1 MVIGREYNYKKIF
14 LVLAFFF
21 LFLFSLGFL
30 GHSVFAVDPPVN
42 QNPGGT
48 HDGGS
53 GYPVDGCAID
63 ICYTIHQPYAGV
75 SWVYYDFDEMGIP
88 VNQRDRIPY
97 SKFINPQNT
106 SEYPTGNKPL
116 PTRKGDNAVTGCAS
130 RGSKGVFIFGYN
142 RYYRKTKKP
151 TGGMAMPLTFS
162 MYYSEPD
169 PKVYNYEDLGNHRVS
184 REKAKDNYT
193 GKVYTGVDDP
203 QRLADWNRGDFSW
216 FCAWPPTGIVDPPQ
230 PPSITS
236 NITCSQL
243 SGNFGAYYKGNTS
256 ADTGVVNHSYS
267 GTLGHNSWQK
277 NFQGKNYVFAKPG
290 DRVQFYETFCFPIQ
304 QVGIQTGSSHVS
316 SADPPGESNFQIFAQ
331 KNGSENNQY
340 LFGDSPVHDGNY
352 HTIGRGNKRPF
363 SGNGIESSDYGFTA
377 YSPTQNASS
386 EYGCQTNYYRM
397 YAPKLTVGYQIP
409 GFIDYQ
415 HGCNSA
421 DKTGSTTEVGTV
433 ISQGIRYDNLRAWY
447 NNYTVWTGKSDK
459 SGKPAQNAN
468 HYNYGSYESASD
480 ANSRNSMWGYQGSE
494 EIAIPIYKKGSSY
507 CVSWRPD
514 GGCKRYKRDR
524 ILDHY
529 DYEYKRT
536 YPDSHVG
543 TTTQN
548 LGQTEK
554 KSSVY
559 TPYNFNTSIHSYI
572 ESSSGGVGFLGARIS
587 IGANY
592 GVAPRANELVSK
604 TPYATHTREDQTV
617 KVYEMI
623 VDENYPE
630 SKLQEQTVANGNI
643 CRGSG
648 IERCKL
654 VDTVTGRI
662 NSVGKYTGEFL
673 NTDTYDRTIPDDLP
687 GGGLGKKY
695 CTRSVIWPA
704 ASHDSDSNT
713 VENNMSGSAMNG
725 GNNLHHVSAASCVT
739 LAKKPNFQVLGG
751 GFYTNGT
758 IKTSL
763 SEKAV
768 GGGLGAYPSAETR
781 SFGSWD
787 EFGVLAAGKVLGFGS
802 GAAMG
807 YEEGYNFNLP
817 RGGIMNAYYTFIGP
831 TGPNSVVSGISNIS
845 HMTIANDKN
854 GPGNSGISRIGSA
867 VLARLKA
874 RFRDTIIR
882 NSSNT
887 ITSLTSNE
895 TSAKNYLGLSQLY
908 HQGDISLSAMNS
920 TANFYQFDRGG
931 NLIARSNTTGQKL
944 MNTLAMFVDGTLTID
959 RNINIAHETYNAV
972 DDFPQVLIFA
982 KKINITSNVTNIDAW
997 LILDEDYGDN
1007 QIDTCSDNHYP
1018 NALSCSETLTITG
1031 PVFARKL
1038 ILNRTAGSHTGGGR
1052 AGAHPLQTGP
1062 TGTYYAEGSIHP
1074 AEVFTLRA
1082 DAYFW
1087 AYRQSLSGGQA
1098 YMVYSR
1104 EIAPRY

>member
-1 MVIGREYNYKKIF
+1 MRAEKI
-14 LVLAFFF
+14 
-21 LFLFSLGFL
+21 LGFKTIYRKIL
-30 GHSVFAVDPPVN
+30 FFVIIILFTLFFGVNLNQNVFAVDPPKPP
-42 QNPGGT
+42 QTGK

-53 GYPVDGCAID
+53 GHPVEGCSKS
-63 ICYTIHQPYAGV
+63 ICYTVHQDYSGV
-75 SWVYYDFDEMGIP
+75 TWIYYDFAAMGIP
-88 VNQRDRIPY
+88 ENKRDRIPY
-97 SKFINPQNT
+97 STFANT
-106 SEYPTGNKPL
+106 PAAGYPKGNQVL
-116 PTRKGDNAVTGCAS
+116 PTAKGDNAVTGCGRQS
-130 RGSKGVFIFGYN
+130 GVFIFGYN
-142 RYYRKTKKP
+142 RYYRKTLQP
-151 TGGMAMPLTFS
+151 TGGVAIPLSYSVYLAETEPKIEQT
-162 MYYSEPD
+162 MYGGGSRIKIEEAKNEYTGAKYLGYPD
-169 PKVYNYEDLGNHRVS
+169 P
-184 REKAKDNYT
+184 EK
-193 GKVYTGVDDP
+193 
-203 QRLADWNRGDFSW
+203 LADWNRGNFSW
-216 FCAWPPTGIVDPPQ
+216 FCAWPIKQEQKDNNPQ
-230 PPSITS
+230 PPAATAQT
-236 NITCSQL
+236 TCSQL

-316 SADPPGESNFQIFAQ
+316 SADPPDQSNFQIFAQ

-363 SGNGIESSDYGFTA
+363 SGNGLETSDYGFTA

-447 NNYTVWTGKSDK
+447 NEYTTW
-459 SGKPAQNAN
+459 SGRDGAENVHHHSYNSFDSAGDARSGGASWGSQGNSSYVVKVKVGSYCNSRLPNG
-468 HYNYGSYESASD
+468 HCEDWEHRYNYVTH
-480 ANSRNSMWGYQGSE
+480 W
-494 EIAIPIYKKGSSY
+494 KK
-507 CVSWRPD
+507 
-514 GGCKRYKRDR
+514 
-524 ILDHY
+524 
-529 DYEYKRT
+529 E

-604 TPYATHTREDQTV
+604 TPYATHTRDDQTV

-648 IERCKL
+648 IERCEL
-654 VDTVTGRI
+654 VDTVKGTINAAGKFTGD
-662 NSVGKYTGEFL
+662 FL

-713 VENNMSGSAMNG
+713 VANNMSGSAMSG

-758 IKTSL
+758 IKAAL

-908 HQGDISLSAMNS
+908 HQGDTSLSAMNS

-931 NLIARSNTTGQKL
+931 NLIARSNTTGEKL
-944 MNTLAMFVDGTLTID
+944 MNTLAMYVDGTLTID

-997 LILDEDYGDN
+997 IILDEDYGDN

-1018 NALSCSETLTITG
+1018 NTLSCNETLTITG

-1052 AGAHPLQTGP
+1052 TGAHPLQTGP

>member
-1 MVIGREYNYKKIF
+1 MGGKIIKHTKLLIVLFGVILSSYFISQKNAYSHDVTHGNDAGALGKCKI
-14 LVLAFFF
+14 
-21 LFLFSLGFL
+21 
-30 GHSVFAVDPPVN
+30 
-42 QNPGGT
+42 GGT
-48 HDGGS
+48 
-53 GYPVDGCAID
+53 
-63 ICYTIHQPYAGV
+63 CYTKRNAQYSGLA
-75 SWVYYDFDEMGIP
+75 WFYYDFEANDVSNEKRDTFTFRDLLNNRKPGFP
-88 VNQRDRIPY
+88 V
-97 SKFINPQNT
+97 
-106 SEYPTGNKPL
+106 
-116 PTRKGDNAVTGCAS
+116 DNALMPGVNPNTRMSCKNS
-130 RGSKGVFIFGYN
+130 RGVFVFGYVL
-142 RYYRKTKKP
+142 YQKTGKGYRS
-151 TGGMAMPLTFS
+151 TGGIMFPQKFS
-162 MYYSEPD
+162 ELFNGGYEHQGTPIDGIVDSVRAQSD
-169 PKVYNYEDLGNHRVS
+169 YNGSTYNQFSAEYEAQWQTHDI
-184 REKAKDNYT
+184 
-193 GKVYTGVDDP
+193 
-203 QRLADWNRGDFSW
+203 SW
-216 FCAWPPTGIVDPPQ
+216 FCSRQTTPPPP

-236 NITCSQL
+236 PPANMTCSQIP
-243 SGNFGAYYKGNTS
+243 GTFGAYYKGNTS

-316 SADPPGESNFQIFAQ
+316 SADPPDQSNFQIFSQ

-352 HTIGRGNKRPF
+352 HSIGRGNKHPF
-363 SGNGIESSDYGFTA
+363 SGNGLEISDYGFTA

-386 EYGCQTNYYRM
+386 TYTCETNYYRM

-409 GFIDYQ
+409 GFTDYQ
-415 HGCNSA
+415 YGCNSA

-447 NNYTVWTGKSDK
+447 NEYTTW
-459 SGKPAQNAN
+459 SGKDGAENVHHHSYNSFDSAGDARSNGASWGSQGNSTYQVRVKVGRYCASSSSN
-468 HYNYGSYESASD
+468 GHCSDWESIYNYVTH
-480 ANSRNSMWGYQGSE
+480 W
-494 EIAIPIYKKGSSY
+494 KK
-507 CVSWRPD
+507 
-514 GGCKRYKRDR
+514 
-524 ILDHY
+524 
-529 DYEYKRT
+529 E
-536 YPDSHVG
+536 YPDSHVS

-572 ESSSGGVGFLGARIS
+572 ESSEGGVGFLGAKIN

-592 GVAPRANELVSK
+592 GATPRANELISK
-604 TPYATHTREDQTV
+604 TPYATHTRDDQTV

-630 SKLQEQTVANGNI
+630 SKLQEQIINNGNI
-643 CRGSG
+643 CHGSG
-648 IERCKL
+648 IDRCKL
-654 VDTVTGRI
+654 VDTVIGRI
-662 NSVGKYTGEFL
+662 NSAGKYTGEFL
-673 NTDTYDRTIPDDLP
+673 NTDTYERTIPDDLP

-704 ASHDSDSNT
+704 ASHDSDNNT
-713 VENNMSGSAMNG
+713 AENNMSGSAMNG

-739 LAKKPNFQVLGG
+739 IAKKPNFQILGG
-751 GFYTNGT
+751 GIYTNGS
-758 IKTSL
+758 IITSV
-763 SEKAV
+763 SDKAV
-768 GGGLGAYPSAETR
+768 GGGLGAYPSAATKL
-781 SFGSWD
+781 FGSWT
-787 EFGVLAAGKVLGFGS
+787 EYSALAAGKVNGFGT
-802 GAAMG
+802 GAIQG
-807 YEEGYNFNLP
+807 YEENYNFNLP
-817 RGGIMNAYYTFIGP
+817 NGGADSASNQVALSPLT
-831 TGPNSVVSGISNIS
+831 ISND
-845 HMTIANDKN
+845 NK
-854 GPGNSGISRIGSA
+854 SGESNITRIGSA

-874 RFRDTIIR
+874 RFRDTIAR

-887 ITSLTSNE
+887 IYSLTPDK

-920 TANFYQFDRGG
+920 TANFYQFDHGG
-931 NLIARSNTTGQKL
+931 NLVARSNTTGEKL

-982 KKINITSNVTNIDAW
+982 KKINITSNVTNVDAW

-1018 NALSCSETLTITG
+1018 NALSCNETLTITG

-1038 ILNRTAGSHTGGGR
+1038 VLNRTAGSHTGGGR
-1052 AGAHPLQTGP
+1052 SGAHPLQTGP

>member
-1 MVIGREYNYKKIF
+1 MVIGNRCNYKKIF

-30 GHSVFAVDPPVN
+30 GNSVFAVDPPVN

-53 GYPVDGCAID
+53 GHPVDGCAID
-63 ICYTIHQPYAGV
+63 ICYTIHQPYSGV
-75 SWVYYDFDEMGIP
+75 SWVYYDFDKMGIP
-88 VNQRDRIPY
+88 ENQRDRIPY

-116 PTRKGDNAVTGCAS
+116 PTRKGDNAVTGCGS
-130 RGSKGVFIFGYN
+130 RGSKGVYIFGYN
-142 RYYRKTKKP
+142 RYYRKTKTP
-151 TGGMAMPLTFS
+151 TGGMAIPLS
-162 MYYSEPD
+162 YSVYLSETEPRFPGD
-169 PKVYNYEDLGNHRVS
+169 DNLGKSRVS
-184 REKAKDNYT
+184 DLEARNNYT
-193 GKVYTGVDDP
+193 GKIYNNEDDP

-230 PPSITS
+230 SPSITS

-304 QVGIQTGSSHVS
+304 QVGIQTGSPHVS

-363 SGNGIESSDYGFTA
+363 SGNGLETSDYGFTA

-447 NNYTVWTGKSDK
+447 NEYTTWSGRDDAENVHHHSYNSFDSAGDARGGGASWGSQGNSTYEVKVPTG
-459 SGKPAQNAN
+459 
-468 HYNYGSYESASD
+468 
-480 ANSRNSMWGYQGSE
+480 R
-494 EIAIPIYKKGSSY
+494 SY
-507 CVSWRPD
+507 CVHESER
-514 GGCKRYKRDR
+514 GCLRRKK
-524 ILDHY
+524 
-529 DYEYKRT
+529 EYIYVTHWKKE

-572 ESSSGGVGFLGARIS
+572 ESSQGGVGFLGARIS

-630 SKLQEQTVANGNI
+630 SKLQEQTIPNGNI

-662 NSVGKYTGEFL
+662 NSAGKYTGEFL

-704 ASHDSDSNT
+704 SSHDSDSNT
-713 VENNMSGSAMNG
+713 VANNMSGSAMNG

-781 SFGSWD
+781 SYGSWD

-908 HQGDISLSAMNS
+908 HQGDTSLSAMNS

-931 NLIARSNTTGQKL
+931 NLIARSNTTGEKL
-944 MNTLAMFVDGTLTID
+944 MNTLAMYVDGTLTID

-1018 NALSCSETLTITG
+1018 NALSCNETLTITG

-1052 AGAHPLQTGP
+1052 AGTHPLQTGP

>member
-1 MVIGREYNYKKIF
+1 MIKHTKLLIILFGIVLSSYFILQKNVFSHEVTHGNDAGALGKCKI
-14 LVLAFFF
+14 
-21 LFLFSLGFL
+21 
-30 GHSVFAVDPPVN
+30 
-42 QNPGGT
+42 GGT
-48 HDGGS
+48 
-53 GYPVDGCAID
+53 
-63 ICYTIHQPYAGV
+63 CYTKRNGQYSGLA
-75 SWVYYDFDEMGIP
+75 WFYYDFEANDVSNEKRDTFTFRDLLNNRKPGFP
-88 VNQRDRIPY
+88 VDNSLMPGV
-97 SKFINPQNT
+97 NPNT
-106 SEYPTGNKPL
+106 KMSCKN
-116 PTRKGDNAVTGCAS
+116 S
-130 RGSKGVFIFGYN
+130 RGVYVFGYALYQKTN
-142 RYYRKTKKP
+142 KGYRT
-151 TGGMAMPLTFS
+151 TGGIMFPQKFS
-162 MYYSEPD
+162 ELFNGGVEHKGFMDGLVETSKAQSD
-169 PKVYNYEDLGNHRVS
+169 YNGSAYGQFSAEYEAQWQTHDV
-184 REKAKDNYT
+184 
-193 GKVYTGVDDP
+193 
-203 QRLADWNRGDFSW
+203 SW
-216 FCAWPPTGIVDPPQ
+216 FCSRQTIDPNPIKPKDDSDKTKPP
-230 PPSITS
+230 ITAQT
-236 NITCSQL
+236 TCSQL

-363 SGNGIESSDYGFTA
+363 SGNGLETSDYGFTA

-447 NNYTVWTGKSDK
+447 NEYTTW
-459 SGKPAQNAN
+459 SGRDGAENV
-468 HYNYGSYESASD
+468 HHHSYNSFDSAGDVRGGGASWGSQGNSSYVQKIKVGSHC
-480 ANSRNSMWGYQGSE
+480 NSRLPNGHCEDWE
-494 EIAIPIYKKGSSY
+494 H
-507 CVSWRPD
+507 
-514 GGCKRYKRDR
+514 RYKYVT
-524 ILDHY
+524 HWKK
-529 DYEYKRT
+529 E

-604 TPYATHTREDQTV
+604 TPYATHTRDDQTV

-630 SKLQEQTVANGNI
+630 SKLQEQTIANGNI

-713 VENNMSGSAMNG
+713 VANNMSGSAMSG

-758 IKTSL
+758 IKAAL

-887 ITSLTSNE
+887 ITSLTSNK

-908 HQGDISLSAMNS
+908 HQGDTSLSAMNS

-931 NLIARSNTTGQKL
+931 NLIARSNTTGEKL

-1018 NALSCSETLTITG
+1018 NALSCNETLTITG

>member
-1 MVIGREYNYKKIF
+1 MGGKIIKTVRSTTVIIGFIF
-14 LVLAFFF
+14 LSL
-21 LFLFSLGFL
+21 LFINP
-30 GHSVFAVDPPVN
+30 SVYGEGGKHEVTHGNDAGALKKCKA
-42 QNPGGT
+42 GGT
-48 HDGGS
+48 
-53 GYPVDGCAID
+53 
-63 ICYTIHQPYAGV
+63 CYTKRNGEYSGLA
-75 SWVYYDFDEMGIP
+75 WFYYDFEANGVSDEKRDTFTFRDLLNNRKPGFPVDNSLMPGVNPNIRMSCKNSRGVYVFGYPLYQKTGNGYRSTGGIMFP
-88 VNQRDRIPY
+88 QKYSELFNGGVYHSGRIPIDGLVSDDTAHMDY
-97 SKFINPQNT
+97 NGT
-106 SEYPTGNKPL
+106 SVGLPSAEYEAQWQTH
-116 PTRKGDNAVTGCAS
+116 DV
-130 RGSKGVFIFGYN
+130 
-142 RYYRKTKKP
+142 
-151 TGGMAMPLTFS
+151 
-162 MYYSEPD
+162 
-169 PKVYNYEDLGNHRVS
+169 
-184 REKAKDNYT
+184 
-193 GKVYTGVDDP
+193 
-203 QRLADWNRGDFSW
+203 SW
-216 FCAWPPTGIVDPPQ
+216 FCSRQTTPPPP

-236 NITCSQL
+236 PPANMTCSQIP
-243 SGNFGAYYKGNTS
+243 GTFGAYYKGNTS

-331 KNGSENNQY
+331 KNGLDNNQY

-352 HTIGRGNKRPF
+352 HSIGRGNKRPF
-363 SGNGIESSDYGFTA
+363 SGNGLETSDYGFTA

-397 YAPKLTVGYQIP
+397 YAPKLTIGYQIP

-447 NNYTVWTGKSDK
+447 NEYTTW
-459 SGKPAQNAN
+459 SGRDGAENVHHHSYNSFDSAGDARGSGASWGSQGNSSYTQRIKVGSYCNSRLPNG
-468 HYNYGSYESASD
+468 HCEDWEHRYNYVTH
-480 ANSRNSMWGYQGSE
+480 W
-494 EIAIPIYKKGSSY
+494 KK
-507 CVSWRPD
+507 
-514 GGCKRYKRDR
+514 
-524 ILDHY
+524 
-529 DYEYKRT
+529 E

-572 ESSSGGVGFLGARIS
+572 ESSEGGVGFLGARIS

-604 TPYATHTREDQTV
+604 TPYATHTRDDQTV

-751 GFYTNGT
+751 GFYTNGA
-758 IKTSL
+758 IKTAL

-802 GAAMG
+802 GAALG
-807 YEEGYNFNLP
+807 YEENYNFNLP
-817 RGGIMNAYYTFIGP
+817 PGGIMNAYYTFIGP
-831 TGPNSVVSGISNIS
+831 TGPNSVVSGINNIS
-845 HMTIANDKN
+845 PLTIANSKN
-854 GPGNSGISRIGSA
+854 TPGESGISRIGSA

-908 HQGDISLSAMNS
+908 HQGDTSLSAMNS

-931 NLIARSNTTGQKL
+931 NLIARSNTTGEKL

-1018 NALSCSETLTITG
+1018 NALSCNETLTITG

-1052 AGAHPLQTGP
+1052 AGTHPLQTGP

>member
-1 MVIGREYNYKKIF
+1 MGGKIIKHTKLLIVLFGVILSSYFISQKNTYSHDVTYGNDAGALGKCKI
-14 LVLAFFF
+14 
-21 LFLFSLGFL
+21 
-30 GHSVFAVDPPVN
+30 
-42 QNPGGT
+42 GGT
-48 HDGGS
+48 
-53 GYPVDGCAID
+53 
-63 ICYTIHQPYAGV
+63 CYTKRNAQYSGLA
-75 SWVYYDFDEMGIP
+75 WFYYDFEANDVSNEKRDTFTFRDLLNNRKPGFPVDNALMPGVNPNTRMSCKNSRGVFVFGYVLYQKTGKGYRSTGGIMFP
-88 VNQRDRIPY
+88 QKFSELLNGGYEHQGTPIDGIVDSVRAQRDY
-97 SKFINPQNT
+97 NGSAYNQF
-106 SEYPTGNKPL
+106 SAEYEAQWQGH
-116 PTRKGDNAVTGCAS
+116 D
-130 RGSKGVFIFGYN
+130 I
-142 RYYRKTKKP
+142 
-151 TGGMAMPLTFS
+151 
-162 MYYSEPD
+162 
-169 PKVYNYEDLGNHRVS
+169 
-184 REKAKDNYT
+184 
-193 GKVYTGVDDP
+193 
-203 QRLADWNRGDFSW
+203 SW
-216 FCAWPPTGIVDPPQ
+216 FCSRQTTPPPP

-236 NITCSQL
+236 PPANMTCSQIP
-243 SGNFGAYYKGNTS
+243 GTFGAYYKGNTS

-331 KNGSENNQY
+331 KDGSDNNQY

-352 HTIGRGNKRPF
+352 HTIGRGNKHPF
-363 SGNGIESSDYGFTA
+363 SGNGLEISDYGFTA

-386 EYGCQTNYYRM
+386 TYACETNYYRI

-409 GFIDYQ
+409 GFTDYQ
-415 HGCNSA
+415 YGCNSA

-433 ISQGIRYDNLRAWY
+433 ISQGIRYNDLRAWY
-447 NNYTVWTGKSDK
+447 NEYTNWTGETDSA
-459 SGKPAQNAN
+459 GRPAENADR
-468 HYNYGSYESASD
+468 YKF
-480 ANSRNSMWGYQGSE
+480 NSFDEAYDINDEDTMWGSQSRKKTAHRVKVGTEEYGGSCDSNGRCTGVRTR
-494 EIAIPIYKKGSSY
+494 PIYEIKYTYS
-507 CVSWRPD
+507 R
-514 GGCKRYKRDR
+514 
-524 ILDHY
+524 L
-529 DYEYKRT
+529 
-536 YPDSHVG
+536 YPDSMVN
-543 TTTQN
+543 TTSQGEN
-548 LGQTEK
+548 NIIEK

-572 ESSSGGVGFLGARIS
+572 ESSEGGVGFLGARIN

-592 GVAPRANELVSK
+592 GATPRANELISK

-630 SKLQEQTVANGNI
+630 SKLQEQTIANGNI
-643 CRGSG
+643 CHGSG
-648 IERCKL
+648 IDRCKL

-662 NSVGKYTGEFL
+662 NSAGKYTGEFL
-673 NTDTYDRTIPDDLP
+673 NTDTYERTIPDDLP

-704 ASHDSDSNT
+704 SSHDSDSNT

-739 LAKKPNFQVLGG
+739 IAKKPNFQILGG
-751 GFYTNGT
+751 GIYTNGS
-758 IKTSL
+758 IITSV
-763 SEKAV
+763 SNKAV
-768 GGGLGAYPSAETR
+768 GGGLGAYPSAATKL
-781 SFGSWD
+781 FGSWT
-787 EFGVLAAGKVLGFGS
+787 EFSALAAGKVNGFGT
-802 GAAMG
+802 GATQG
-807 YEEGYNFNLP
+807 YEENYNFNLP
-817 RGGIMNAYYTFIGP
+817 NGGADSASDQIALSPLT
-831 TGPNSVVSGISNIS
+831 ISND
-845 HMTIANDKN
+845 NK
-854 GPGNSGISRIGSA
+854 SGESNITRIGSA

-874 RFRDTIIR
+874 RFRDTIAR

-887 ITSLTSNE
+887 IYSLTSDQ

-908 HQGDISLSAMNS
+908 HQGDTSLSAMNS
-920 TANFYQFDRGG
+920 TANFYQFDHAG
-931 NLIARSNTTGQKL
+931 NLIARSNTTGEKL

-959 RNINIAHETYNAV
+959 RNINIAQETYNAV

-1018 NALSCSETLTITG
+1018 NALSCNETLTITG

-1038 ILNRTAGSHTGGGR
+1038 VLNRTAGSHTGGGR

>member
-1 MVIGREYNYKKIF
+1 MGGKIIKTVRFTTVIIGFIF
-14 LVLAFFF
+14 LSLLSIDSSVYGNGGKHEVTHGNDAGVLKKCK
-21 LFLFSLGFL
+21 
-30 GHSVFAVDPPVN
+30 V
-42 QNPGGT
+42 GGT
-48 HDGGS
+48 
-53 GYPVDGCAID
+53 
-63 ICYTIHQPYAGV
+63 CYTKRNGEYSGLA
-75 SWVYYDFDEMGIP
+75 WFYYDFEANDVSNEKRDTFTFRDLLNNRKPGFP
-88 VNQRDRIPY
+88 VDNALMPGV
-97 SKFINPQNT
+97 NPNT
-106 SEYPTGNKPL
+106 RMSCKNSRGVFVFGYPLYQKTGN
-116 PTRKGDNAVTGCAS
+116 
-130 RGSKGVFIFGYN
+130 GY
-142 RYYRKTKKP
+142 RS
-151 TGGMAMPLTFS
+151 TGGIMFPQK
-162 MYYSEPD
+162 YSELFSGG
-169 PKVYNYEDLGNHRVS
+169 VYHNGTPINGLKSDETAHLDYNGTSAGLPSAEYEAQWQTHDV
-184 REKAKDNYT
+184 
-193 GKVYTGVDDP
+193 
-203 QRLADWNRGDFSW
+203 SW
-216 FCAWPPTGIVDPPQ
+216 FCSRQTTPPPP

-236 NITCSQL
+236 PPANMTCSQIP
-243 SGNFGAYYKGNTS
+243 GTFGAYYKGNTS

-363 SGNGIESSDYGFTA
+363 SGNGLETSDYGFTA

-386 EYGCQTNYYRM
+386 QYACETNYYRI

-409 GFIDYQ
+409 GFTDYQ
-415 HGCNSA
+415 YGCNSA

-447 NNYTVWTGKSDK
+447 NDYTIWTGKSDK

-468 HYNYGSYESASD
+468 HYNYSSYESASD

-494 EIAIPIYKKGSSY
+494 EIAIPIYVRGQSY
-507 CVSWRPD
+507 CTSWRPD
-514 GGCKRYKRDR
+514 GSCRRSKSEK

-572 ESSSGGVGFLGARIS
+572 ESSEGGVGFLGARIN

-592 GVAPRANELVSK
+592 GATPRANELISK

-617 KVYEMI
+617 KVYEII

-630 SKLQEQTVANGNI
+630 SRLQEQTVANGNI
-643 CRGSG
+643 CHGSG
-648 IERCKL
+648 IDRCKL

-662 NSVGKYTGEFL
+662 NSAGKYTGEFL
-673 NTDTYDRTIPDDLP
+673 NTDTYERTIPDDLP

-704 ASHDSDSNT
+704 SSHDSDSNT

-739 LAKKPNFQVLGG
+739 IAKKPNFQILGG
-751 GFYTNGT
+751 GIYTNGS
-758 IKTSL
+758 IITSV
-763 SEKAV
+763 SNKAV
-768 GGGLGAYPSAETR
+768 SGGLGAYPSAATKL
-781 SFGSWD
+781 FGSWT
-787 EFGVLAAGKVLGFGS
+787 EFSALAAGKVNGFGT
-802 GAAMG
+802 GAIQG
-807 YEEGYNFNLP
+807 YEENYNFNLP
-817 RGGIMNAYYTFIGP
+817 NGGADSASNQIALSPLT
-831 TGPNSVVSGISNIS
+831 ISND
-845 HMTIANDKN
+845 NK
-854 GPGNSGISRIGSA
+854 SGESNITRIGSA

-874 RFRDTIIR
+874 RFRDTIAR

-887 ITSLTSNE
+887 IYSLTSDQ

-908 HQGDISLSAMNS
+908 HQGDTSLSAMNS
-920 TANFYQFDRGG
+920 TANFYQFDHAG
-931 NLIARSNTTGQKL
+931 NLIARSNTTGEKL
-944 MNTLAMFVDGTLTID
+944 MNTLAMFVDGALTID
-959 RNINIAHETYNAV
+959 RNINIAQETYNAV

-1018 NALSCSETLTITG
+1018 NALSCNETLTITG

-1038 ILNRTAGSHTGGGR
+1038 VLNRTAGSHTGGGR

>member
-1 MVIGREYNYKKIF
+1 MKAKKF
-14 LVLAFFF
+14 LGIKSIYQKI
-21 LFLFSLGFL
+21 LFSVIITLVALIFGMHF
-30 GHSVFAVDPPVN
+30 SQNIFATNPP
-42 QNPGGT
+42 NPPQTGK

-53 GYPVDGCAID
+53 GHPVEGCSKS
-63 ICYTIHQPYAGV
+63 ICYTVHQDYSGV
-75 SWVYYDFDEMGIP
+75 TWIYYDFAAMGIP
-88 VNQRDRIPY
+88 ENKRDRIPY
-97 SKFINPQNT
+97 SVFANT
-106 SEYPTGNKPL
+106 PAAGYPKGNQVL
-116 PTRKGDNAVTGCAS
+116 PTAKGDNAVTGCG
-130 RGSKGVFIFGYN
+130 RQPGVFIFGYN
-142 RYYRKTKKP
+142 RYYRKTLQP
-151 TGGMAMPLTFS
+151 TGGVAIPLTYS
-162 MYYSEPD
+162 VYLSESEPKMVKD
-169 PKVYNYEDLGNHRVS
+169 MGGGGS
-184 REKAKDNYT
+184 RLNIKSAEMEYT
-193 GKVYTGVDDP
+193 GEKYMGYPDP
-203 QRLADWNRGDFSW
+203 EKLADWNRGNFSW
-216 FCAWPPTGIVDPPQ
+216 FCAWQTIPPNYNNNNNNGNNQSTAQ
-230 PPSITS
+230 T
-236 NITCSQL
+236 TCSQIP
-243 SGNFGAYYKGNTS
+243 GTFGAYYKGNTS

-304 QVGIQTGSSHVS
+304 QVGIQTGSTHVS

-331 KNGSENNQY
+331 KNGSDNNQY

-363 SGNGIESSDYGFTA
+363 SGNGLETSDYGFTA

-386 EYGCQTNYYRM
+386 EYGCQINYYRM

-447 NNYTVWTGKSDK
+447 NEYTTW
-459 SGKPAQNAN
+459 SGRDGAENV
-468 HYNYGSYESASD
+468 HHHSYNSFDSAGDARGGGASWGSQGNSSYVQKIKIGSHC
-480 ANSRNSMWGYQGSE
+480 NSRLPNGHCEDWE
-494 EIAIPIYKKGSSY
+494 H
-507 CVSWRPD
+507 
-514 GGCKRYKRDR
+514 RYKYVT
-524 ILDHY
+524 HWKK
-529 DYEYKRT
+529 E

-572 ESSSGGVGFLGARIS
+572 ESSEGGVGFLGARIS

-758 IKTSL
+758 IKAAL

-908 HQGDISLSAMNS
+908 HQGDTSLSAMNS

-931 NLIARSNTTGQKL
+931 NLIARSNTTGEKL
-944 MNTLAMFVDGTLTID
+944 MNTLAMYVDGTLTID

-997 LILDEDYGDN
+997 IILDEDYGDN

-1018 NALSCSETLTITG
+1018 NALSCNETLTITG

-1052 AGAHPLQTGP
+1052 TGAHPLQTGP

>member
-1 MVIGREYNYKKIF
+1 MGGKIIKTVRNTAVIIGFIF
-14 LVLAFFF
+14 L
-21 LFLFSLGFL
+21 SLL
-30 GHSVFAVDPPVN
+30 SINSSVYGNGGKHEVTHGNDAGALKKCKA
-42 QNPGGT
+42 GGT
-48 HDGGS
+48 
-53 GYPVDGCAID
+53 
-63 ICYTIHQPYAGV
+63 CYTKRNGEYSGLA
-75 SWVYYDFDEMGIP
+75 WFYYDFEANGVSDEKRDTFTFRDILNNRKPGFP
-88 VNQRDRIPY
+88 VDNSLMPGV
-97 SKFINPQNT
+97 NPNT
-106 SEYPTGNKPL
+106 RMSCKN
-116 PTRKGDNAVTGCAS
+116 S
-130 RGSKGVFIFGYN
+130 RGVFIFGYPLYQKTGN
-142 RYYRKTKKP
+142 GYRS
-151 TGGMAMPLTFS
+151 TGGIMFPQK
-162 MYYSEPD
+162 YSELFSGG
-169 PKVYNYEDLGNHRVS
+169 VYHDGTPIDGLVSDDTAHMDYNGTSVGIPSAEYEAQWQTHDV
-184 REKAKDNYT
+184 
-193 GKVYTGVDDP
+193 
-203 QRLADWNRGDFSW
+203 SW
-216 FCAWPPTGIVDPPQ
+216 FCSRQTTPPPP

-236 NITCSQL
+236 PPANMTCSQIP
-243 SGNFGAYYKGNTS
+243 GTFGAYYKGNTS

-331 KNGSENNQY
+331 KNGSDNNQY

-352 HTIGRGNKRPF
+352 HTIGRGNKHPF
-363 SGNGIESSDYGFTA
+363 SGNGLEISDYGFTA

-386 EYGCQTNYYRM
+386 TYACETNYYRM

-409 GFIDYQ
+409 GFTDYQ
-415 HGCNSA
+415 YGCNSA

-447 NNYTVWTGKSDK
+447 NEYTTW
-459 SGKPAQNAN
+459 SGKDGAENVHHHSYNSFDSAGDARSNGASWGSQGNSTYQVRVKVGRYCASSSSN
-468 HYNYGSYESASD
+468 GHCNDWESIYNYVTH
-480 ANSRNSMWGYQGSE
+480 W
-494 EIAIPIYKKGSSY
+494 KK
-507 CVSWRPD
+507 
-514 GGCKRYKRDR
+514 
-524 ILDHY
+524 
-529 DYEYKRT
+529 E
-536 YPDSHVG
+536 YPDSHVS

-572 ESSSGGVGFLGARIS
+572 ESSEGGVGFLGAKIN

-592 GVAPRANELVSK
+592 GATPRANELVSK

-630 SKLQEQTVANGNI
+630 SKLQEQTIANGNI
-643 CRGSG
+643 CHGSG
-648 IERCKL
+648 IDRCKL

-662 NSVGKYTGEFL
+662 NSAGKYTGEFL
-673 NTDTYDRTIPDDLP
+673 NTETYERTIPDDLP

-704 ASHDSDSNT
+704 SSHDSDSNT

-739 LAKKPNFQVLGG
+739 IAKKPNFQILGG
-751 GFYTNGT
+751 SIYTNGS
-758 IKTSL
+758 IITSV
-763 SEKAV
+763 SNKAV
-768 GGGLGAYPSAETR
+768 GGGLGAYPSAATKL
-781 SFGSWD
+781 FGSWT
-787 EFGVLAAGKVLGFGS
+787 EFSALAAGKVNGFGT
-802 GAAMG
+802 GAIQG
-807 YEEGYNFNLP
+807 YEENYNFNLP
-817 RGGIMNAYYTFIGP
+817 NGGADSASDQVALSPLT
-831 TGPNSVVSGISNIS
+831 ISND
-845 HMTIANDKN
+845 NK
-854 GPGNSGISRIGSA
+854 SGESNITRIGSA

-874 RFRDTIIR
+874 RFRDTIAR

-887 ITSLTSNE
+887 IYSLTPDK

-908 HQGDISLSAMNS
+908 HQGDTSLSAMNS
-920 TANFYQFDRGG
+920 AANFYQFDRSG

-959 RNINIAHETYNAV
+959 RNITIAQETYNAV

-1018 NALSCSETLTITG
+1018 NALSCNETLTITG

-1038 ILNRTAGSHTGGGR
+1038 VLNRTAGSHTGGGH

>member
-1 MVIGREYNYKKIF
+1 MVIGRKCNYKKIF
-14 LVLAFFF
+14 LVLSFFF
-21 LFLFSLGFL
+21 LSLFSFSFL
-30 GHSVFAVDPPVN
+30 GYNVFAADPPVV
-42 QNPGGT
+42 QDPGGT
-48 HDGGS
+48 HNGGS
-53 GYPVDGCAID
+53 GYPVDGCTAR
-63 ICYTIHQPYAGV
+63 ICYTIHQPYSGV

-97 SKFINPQNT
+97 SRFINPPNNGK
-106 SEYPTGNKPL
+106 YPTDNKQL
-116 PTRKGDNAVTGCAS
+116 DTKKGDNAVTGCAS
-130 RGSKGVFIFGYN
+130 RGSKGVYIFGYN
-142 RYYRKTKKP
+142 RYYRKTKTP
-151 TGGMAMPLTFS
+151 TGGMAMPLSFS
-162 MYYSEPD
+162 RYYSEPE
-169 PKVYNYEDLGNHRVS
+169 PKVYDYITSGHHRVS
-184 REKAKDNYT
+184 WEEARINYT
-193 GKVYTGVDDP
+193 GKVYNGVDDP
-203 QRLADWNRGDFSW
+203 QRLAEWDRGDFSW
-216 FCAWPPTGIVDPPQ
+216 FCSWPPTLINDKKDSENPP
-230 PPSITS
+230 ITAQT
-236 NITCSQL
+236 TCSQIP
-243 SGNFGAYYKGNTS
+243 GTFGAYYKGNTS

-304 QVGIQTGSSHVS
+304 QVGIQTGSAHVS

-363 SGNGIESSDYGFTA
+363 SGNGLETSDYGFTA

-447 NNYTVWTGKSDK
+447 NEYTTW
-459 SGKPAQNAN
+459 SGRDGAENV
-468 HYNYGSYESASD
+468 HHHSYNSFDSAGDARGSGASWGSQGNSSYVQKIKVGSHC
-480 ANSRNSMWGYQGSE
+480 NSRLPNGHCEDWE
-494 EIAIPIYKKGSSY
+494 H
-507 CVSWRPD
+507 
-514 GGCKRYKRDR
+514 RYKYVT
-524 ILDHY
+524 HWKK
-529 DYEYKRT
+529 E

-572 ESSSGGVGFLGARIS
+572 ESSEGGVGFLGARIS

-604 TPYATHTREDQTV
+604 TPYATHTRDDQTV

-630 SKLQEQTVANGNI
+630 SKLQEQIVANGNI

-704 ASHDSDSNT
+704 SSHDSDSNT
-713 VENNMSGSAMNG
+713 VANNMSGSAMNG

-751 GFYTNGT
+751 GFYTNGA
-758 IKTSL
+758 IKTAL

-768 GGGLGAYPSAETR
+768 GGGLGAFPSAETR

-807 YEEGYNFNLP
+807 YEEGYNLNLP

-908 HQGDISLSAMNS
+908 HQGDTSLSAMNS

-931 NLIARSNTTGQKL
+931 NLIARSNTTGEKL
-944 MNTLAMFVDGTLTID
+944 MNTLAMYVDGTLTID

-1018 NALSCSETLTITG
+1018 NALSCNETLTITG

>member
-1 MVIGREYNYKKIF
+1 MVIGRKCNYKKIF
-14 LVLAFFF
+14 LVLSFFF
-21 LFLFSLGFL
+21 LSLFSFSFL
-30 GHSVFAVDPPVN
+30 GYNVFAADPPVV
-42 QNPGGT
+42 QDPGGT
-48 HDGGS
+48 HNGGS
-53 GYPVDGCAID
+53 GYPVDGCTAR
-63 ICYTIHQPYAGV
+63 ICYTIHQPYSGV

-97 SKFINPQNT
+97 SRFINPPNNGK
-106 SEYPTGNKPL
+106 YPTDNKQL
-116 PTRKGDNAVTGCAS
+116 DTKKGDNAVTGCAS
-130 RGSKGVFIFGYN
+130 RGSKGVYIFGYN
-142 RYYRKTKKP
+142 RYYRKTKTP
-151 TGGMAMPLTFS
+151 TGGMAMPLSFS
-162 MYYSEPD
+162 RYYSEPE
-169 PKVYNYEDLGNHRVS
+169 PKVYDYITSGHHRVS
-184 REKAKDNYT
+184 WEEAKINYT
-193 GKVYTGVDDP
+193 GKVYNGVDDP
-203 QRLADWNRGDFSW
+203 QRLAEWDRGDFSW
-216 FCAWPPTGIVDPPQ
+216 FCSWPPTLINDKKDSENPP
-230 PPSITS
+230 ITAQT
-236 NITCSQL
+236 TCSQIP
-243 SGNFGAYYKGNTS
+243 GTFGAYYKGNTS

-304 QVGIQTGSSHVS
+304 QVGIQTGSSNVS

-363 SGNGIESSDYGFTA
+363 SGNGLETSDYGFTA

-386 EYGCQTNYYRM
+386 EYACETNYYRM

-447 NNYTVWTGKSDK
+447 NEYTTWSGRDGAENVHHHSYNSFDSAGNAGGNGASWGSQGNSTYEVKVPTG
-459 SGKPAQNAN
+459 
-468 HYNYGSYESASD
+468 
-480 ANSRNSMWGYQGSE
+480 R
-494 EIAIPIYKKGSSY
+494 SY
-507 CVSWRPD
+507 CVHESER
-514 GGCKRYKRDR
+514 GCLRRKK
-524 ILDHY
+524 
-529 DYEYKRT
+529 EYTYVTHWKKE
-536 YPDSHVG
+536 YPDSHVD

-572 ESSSGGVGFLGARIS
+572 ESSQGGVGFLGARIS

-630 SKLQEQTVANGNI
+630 SKLQEQTIPNGNI

-648 IERCKL
+648 IERCEL
-654 VDTVTGRI
+654 VDTVKGIINAAGKFTGD
-662 NSVGKYTGEFL
+662 FL
-673 NTDTYDRTIPDDLP
+673 NTENYERTIPDNLP

-704 ASHDSDSNT
+704 SSHDSDNNT
-713 VENNMSGSAMNG
+713 VANNMSGYAMNG

-739 LAKKPNFQVLGG
+739 IAKKPNFQVLGG

-758 IKTSL
+758 IKTAL

-781 SFGSWD
+781 SYGSWD

-908 HQGDISLSAMNS
+908 HQGDTSLSAMNS

-931 NLIARSNTTGQKL
+931 NLIARSNTTGEKL

-997 LILDEDYGDN
+997 IILDEDYGDN

-1018 NALSCSETLTITG
+1018 NALSCNETLTITG

-1052 AGAHPLQTGP
+1052 TGAHPLQTGP

-1074 AEVFTLRA
+1074 AEIFTLRA

>member
-1 MVIGREYNYKKIF
+1 MRAKKFLGIKSIYQKILF
-14 LVLAFFF
+14 LVSVI
-21 LFLFSLGFL
+21 LFSLIFGL
-30 GHSVFAVDPPVN
+30 HINQDIFAVDPPKPP
-42 QNPGGT
+42 QTGK

-53 GYPVDGCAID
+53 GHPVEGCSKS
-63 ICYTIHQPYAGV
+63 ICYTVHQDYSGV
-75 SWVYYDFDEMGIP
+75 TWIYYDFATMGIP
-88 VNQRDRIPY
+88 ENKRDRIPY
-97 SKFINPQNT
+97 STFANT
-106 SEYPTGNKPL
+106 PAAGYPKENQIL
-116 PTRKGDNAVTGCAS
+116 PTEKGDNAVTGC
-130 RGSKGVFIFGYN
+130 GKQPGVYILGYN
-142 RYYRKTKKP
+142 RYYRKTKQP
-151 TGGMAMPLTFS
+151 TGGVAIPLS
-162 MYYSEPD
+162 YSIYLSEPD
-169 PKVYNYEDLGNHRVS
+169 PKFVKDMDGGGS
-184 REKAKDNYT
+184 RKDMKDAMGEYT
-193 GKVYTGVDDP
+193 GAKYLGYPDP
-203 QRLADWNRGDFSW
+203 EKLADWNRGNFSW
-216 FCAWPPTGIVDPPQ
+216 FCAWPIKQEQKDNNPQ
-230 PPSITS
+230 PPAATAQT
-236 NITCSQL
+236 TCSQL

-304 QVGIQTGSSHVS
+304 QVGIQTGSPHVS

-363 SGNGIESSDYGFTA
+363 SGNGLETSDYGFTA

-447 NNYTVWTGKSDK
+447 NEYTTWSGRDDAENVHHHSYNSFDSAGDARGGGASWGSQGNSTYEVKVPTG
-459 SGKPAQNAN
+459 
-468 HYNYGSYESASD
+468 
-480 ANSRNSMWGYQGSE
+480 R
-494 EIAIPIYKKGSSY
+494 SY
-507 CVSWRPD
+507 CVHESER
-514 GGCKRYKRDR
+514 GCLRRKK
-524 ILDHY
+524 
-529 DYEYKRT
+529 EYIYVTHWKKE

-604 TPYATHTREDQTV
+604 TPYATHTRDDQTV

-630 SKLQEQTVANGNI
+630 SKLQEQTIANGNI

-713 VENNMSGSAMNG
+713 VANNMSGSAMNG

-739 LAKKPNFQVLGG
+739 IAKKPNFQVLGG

-758 IKTSL
+758 IKTAL

-781 SFGSWD
+781 SYGSWD

-908 HQGDISLSAMNS
+908 HQGDTSLSAMNS

-931 NLIARSNTTGQKL
+931 NLIARSNTTGEKL

-1018 NALSCSETLTITG
+1018 NALSCNETLTITG

>member
-1 MVIGREYNYKKIF
+1 MGGKIIKTVEFTAVIVGSIF
-14 LVLAFFF
+14 LSL
-21 LFLFSLGFL
+21 LFISPSVYANGGKHEVTHGNDAGSL
-30 GHSVFAVDPPVN
+30 N
-42 QNPGGT
+42 KCKIGGT
-48 HDGGS
+48 
-53 GYPVDGCAID
+53 
-63 ICYTIHQPYAGV
+63 CYTKRNGQYSGLA
-75 SWVYYDFDEMGIP
+75 WFYYDFEANGVSNEARDTFTLRDLVNNRRPGFPVDNSLMPGVNPNTRLSCKNSRGVFVFGYPLYQKTGKGFRSTGGIMFP
-88 VNQRDRIPY
+88 QKYSELFNGGVYHNGSPINGLVSDSYAQDDFNGTSVNQF
-97 SKFINPQNT
+97 SA
-106 SEYPTGNKPL
+106 EYEAQWQGH
-116 PTRKGDNAVTGCAS
+116 D
-130 RGSKGVFIFGYN
+130 I
-142 RYYRKTKKP
+142 
-151 TGGMAMPLTFS
+151 
-162 MYYSEPD
+162 
-169 PKVYNYEDLGNHRVS
+169 
-184 REKAKDNYT
+184 
-193 GKVYTGVDDP
+193 
-203 QRLADWNRGDFSW
+203 SW
-216 FCAWPPTGIVDPPQ
+216 FCSRQTVDSAPVEEPKNPKNPKNPVTTAQ
-230 PPSITS
+230 T
-236 NITCSQL
+236 TCSQIP
-243 SGNFGAYYKGNTS
+243 GTFGAYHKGNTS

-304 QVGIQTGSSHVS
+304 QVGIRTGNANVT
-316 SADPPGESNFQIFAQ
+316 SADPPTESNFQIFAQ
-331 KNGSENNQY
+331 KNGSDNGQY
-340 LFGDSPVHDGNY
+340 LFGDSPLHDGGT
-352 HTIGRGNKRPF
+352 HTIGRGEKRPF
-363 SGNGIESSDYGFTA
+363 SGNGIESSDYGFTV

-386 EYGCQTNYYRM
+386 EYACETNYYRM

-409 GFIDYQ
+409 GFINYQ

-447 NNYTVWTGKSDK
+447 SEYTTWSGKSDK
-459 SGKPAQNAN
+459 SGRPAQFAN
-468 HYNYGSYESASD
+468 HHIYGSYDQAGD
-480 ANSRNSMWGYQGSE
+480 ANGRDSTWGHQSSE
-494 EIAIPIYKKGSSY
+494 EIVKPIYKKGPSY
-507 CVSWRPD
+507 CKSYRPD
-514 GGCKRYKRDR
+514 GGCRRFGHDKILDRYEYIYKR
-524 ILDHY
+524 L
-529 DYEYKRT
+529 
-536 YPDSHVG
+536 YPDSHVN
-543 TTTQN
+543 TVTQN

-572 ESSSGGVGFLGARIS
+572 ESSQGGVGFLGARIS

-630 SKLQEQTVANGNI
+630 SKLQEQTIPNGNI

-687 GGGLGKKY
+687 GGGIGKKY

-758 IKTSL
+758 IKAAI

-908 HQGDISLSAMNS
+908 HQGDTSLSAMNS

-931 NLIARSNTTGQKL
+931 NLIARSNTTGEKL
-944 MNTLAMFVDGTLTID
+944 MNTLAMYVDGTLTID
-959 RNINIAHETYNAV
+959 RNINIAQETYNAV

-997 LILDEDYGDN
+997 LILDEDTGDN

-1018 NALSCSETLTITG
+1018 NALSCNETLTITG

-1052 AGAHPLQTGP
+1052 AGTHPLQTGS

>member
-1 MVIGREYNYKKIF
+1 MIKYVKTTIVVTVIF
-14 LVLAFFF
+14 LMSF
-21 LFLFSLGFL
+21 LIINHNAYGNTKHDVTHGNDAGDLKKCK
-30 GHSVFAVDPPVN
+30 V
-42 QNPGGT
+42 GGT
-48 HDGGS
+48 
-53 GYPVDGCAID
+53 
-63 ICYTIHQPYAGV
+63 CYTKRNGEYSGLA
-75 SWVYYDFDEMGIP
+75 WFYYDFEANDVSNEKRDTFTFRDLLNNRRPGFP
-88 VNQRDRIPY
+88 VDNSLMPGV
-97 SKFINPQNT
+97 NPNT
-106 SEYPTGNKPL
+106 RMSCKNSRGVYVFGYPLYQKTGN
-116 PTRKGDNAVTGCAS
+116 V
-130 RGSKGVFIFGYN
+130 
-142 RYYRKTKKP
+142 YRS
-151 TGGMAMPLTFS
+151 TGGIMFPQK
-162 MYYSEPD
+162 YSERF
-169 PKVYNYEDLGNHRVS
+169 KGGVYHSGTRIDGLKGEAETQNDYNGSAYNQFSAEYEAQWQGHDI
-184 REKAKDNYT
+184 
-193 GKVYTGVDDP
+193 
-203 QRLADWNRGDFSW
+203 SW
-216 FCAWPPTGIVDPPQ
+216 FCSRQTIDPNPIEQKDESDKTKPP
-230 PPSITS
+230 ITAQT
-236 NITCSQL
+236 TCSQL

-304 QVGIQTGSSHVS
+304 QVGIQTGSAHVS

-352 HTIGRGNKRPF
+352 HSIGRGNKRPF
-363 SGNGIESSDYGFTA
+363 SGNGLETSDYGFTA

-447 NNYTVWTGKSDK
+447 NEYTTW
-459 SGKPAQNAN
+459 SGRDGAENV
-468 HYNYGSYESASD
+468 HHHSYNSFDSAGDARGSGASWGSQGNSSYVQKIKVGSYC
-480 ANSRNSMWGYQGSE
+480 NSRLPNGHCEDWE
-494 EIAIPIYKKGSSY
+494 H
-507 CVSWRPD
+507 
-514 GGCKRYKRDR
+514 RYKYVT
-524 ILDHY
+524 HWKK
-529 DYEYKRT
+529 E

-630 SKLQEQTVANGNI
+630 SKLQEQTIANGNI

-662 NSVGKYTGEFL
+662 NSAGKYTGDFL

-713 VENNMSGSAMNG
+713 VANNMFGSAMNG

-758 IKTSL
+758 IKTAL

-781 SFGSWD
+781 SYGSWD

-908 HQGDISLSAMNS
+908 HQGDTSLSAMNS

-931 NLIARSNTTGQKL
+931 NLIARSNTTGEKL

-1018 NALSCSETLTITG
+1018 NALSCNETLTITG

-1052 AGAHPLQTGP
+1052 AGTHPLQTGP
-1062 TGTYYAEGSIHP
+1062 IGTYYAEGSIHP

>member
-1 MVIGREYNYKKIF
+1 MVIGRKCNYKKIF

-21 LFLFSLGFL
+21 LFLFSLSFL
-30 GHSVFAVDPPVN
+30 GHSVSAIDPPVN
-42 QNPGGT
+42 QDPGGT
-48 HDGGS
+48 HNGGS
-53 GYPVDGCAID
+53 GEPVDGCSSI
-63 ICYTIHQPYAGV
+63 ICYTIHQPYSGV
-75 SWVYYDFDEMGIP
+75 TWVYYDFDKMGIP

-130 RGSKGVFIFGYN
+130 RGSKGVYIFGYN
-142 RYYRKTKKP
+142 RYYRKTQKP

-162 MYYSEPD
+162 KYYSEPD
-169 PKVYNYEDLGNHRVS
+169 PKKYIYEDLGHHRVS
-184 REKAKDNYT
+184 WDEAKINYT
-193 GKVYTGVDDP
+193 GKVHTGVDDP

-216 FCAWPPTGIVDPPQ
+216 FCSWPPTTIDPEKQ
-230 PPSITS
+230 PIPSNT
-236 NITCSQL
+236 TCSQL
-243 SGNFGAYYKGNTS
+243 PGNFGAYYKGSS
-256 ADTGVVNHSYS
+256 AGDSGVVNHSYS
-267 GTLGHNSWQK
+267 GTLSHNSWQK
-277 NFQGKNYVFAKPG
+277 NYEGKNYVFAKPG
-290 DRVQFYETFCFPIQ
+290 DRVQFYETFCFPVQ
-304 QVGIQTGSSHVS
+304 QVGIQTGSSRVRGQAPAAS
-316 SADPPGESNFQIFAQ
+316 KFQIFAE
-331 KNGSENNQY
+331 KNGNQNNKY
-340 LFGDSPVHDGNY
+340 NFGDSKLHDGEY
-352 HTIGRGNKRPF
+352 HTIGNGSPTPF
-363 SGNGIESSDYGFTA
+363 TGSGITNEEYGFTA

-386 EYGCQTNYYRM
+386 QYACETNYYRI

-409 GFIDYQ
+409 GFTDYQ
-415 HGCNSA
+415 YGCNSA

-433 ISQGIRYDNLRAWY
+433 ISQGIHYNDLRAWY
-447 NNYTVWTGKSDK
+447 NEYTNWTGETDSA
-459 SGKPAQNAN
+459 GRPAENADR
-468 HYNYGSYESASD
+468 YKF
-480 ANSRNSMWGYQGSE
+480 NSFDEAYDINDEDTMWGSQSRKKTAHKVKVGTE
-494 EIAIPIYKKGSSY
+494 EYGGHCDSNGH
-507 CVSWRPD
+507 CTGVRTRPV
-514 GGCKRYKRDR
+514 
-524 ILDHY
+524 
-529 DYEYKRT
+529 YEIKYTYSRL
-536 YPDSHVG
+536 YPDNIVN
-543 TTTQN
+543 TTSQGEN
-548 LGQTEK
+548 NIIEK

-572 ESSSGGVGFLGARIS
+572 ESSEGGVGFLGARIN

-592 GVAPRANELVSK
+592 GATPRANELISK

-630 SKLQEQTVANGNI
+630 SKLQEQIINNGNI
-643 CRGSG
+643 CHGSG
-648 IERCKL
+648 INRCKL

-662 NSVGKYTGEFL
+662 NSAGKYTGEFL
-673 NTDTYDRTIPDDLP
+673 NTETYERTIPDDLP

-704 ASHDSDSNT
+704 SSHDSDSNT

-739 LAKKPNFQVLGG
+739 IAKKPNFQILGG
-751 GFYTNGT
+751 GIYTNGS
-758 IKTSL
+758 IITSV
-763 SEKAV
+763 SNKAV
-768 GGGLGAYPSAETR
+768 GGGLGAYPSAATKL
-781 SFGSWD
+781 FGSWT
-787 EFGVLAAGKVLGFGS
+787 EFSALAAGRVNGFGT
-802 GAAMG
+802 GAIQG
-807 YEEGYNFNLP
+807 YEENYNFNLP
-817 RGGIMNAYYTFIGP
+817 NGGADSASDQIALSPLT
-831 TGPNSVVSGISNIS
+831 ISND
-845 HMTIANDKN
+845 NK
-854 GPGNSGISRIGSA
+854 SGESNITRIGSA

-874 RFRDTIIR
+874 RFRDTIAR
-882 NSSNT
+882 NSGNT
-887 ITSLTSNE
+887 IYSLTSDQ

-908 HQGDISLSAMNS
+908 HQGDTSLSVMNS

-959 RNINIAHETYNAV
+959 RNITIAQETYNAV

-1018 NALSCSETLTITG
+1018 NALSCNETLTITG

-1038 ILNRTAGSHTGGGR
+1038 VLNRTAGSHTGGGR

-1087 AYRQSLSGGQA
+1087 AYRQSLSSGQA

>member
-1 MVIGREYNYKKIF
+1 MVIGRKCNYKKIF
-14 LVLAFFF
+14 LVLSFFF
-21 LFLFSLGFL
+21 LSLFSFSFL
-30 GHSVFAVDPPVN
+30 GYNVFAADPPVV
-42 QNPGGT
+42 QDPGGT
-48 HDGGS
+48 HNGGS
-53 GYPVDGCAID
+53 GYPVDGCTAR
-63 ICYTIHQPYAGV
+63 ICYTIHQPYSGV

-97 SKFINPQNT
+97 SRFINPPNNGK
-106 SEYPTGNKPL
+106 YPTDNKQL
-116 PTRKGDNAVTGCAS
+116 DTKKGDNAVTGCAS
-130 RGSKGVFIFGYN
+130 RGSKGVYIFGYN
-142 RYYRKTKKP
+142 RYYRKTKTP
-151 TGGMAMPLTFS
+151 TGGMAMPLSFS
-162 MYYSEPD
+162 RYYSEPE
-169 PKVYNYEDLGNHRVS
+169 PKVYDYITSGHHRVS
-184 REKAKDNYT
+184 WEEAKINYT
-193 GKVYTGVDDP
+193 GKVYNGVDDP
-203 QRLADWNRGDFSW
+203 QRLAEWDRGDFSW
-216 FCAWPPTGIVDPPQ
+216 FCSWPPTLINDKKDSENPP
-230 PPSITS
+230 ITAQT
-236 NITCSQL
+236 TCSQIP
-243 SGNFGAYYKGNTS
+243 GTFGAYYKGNTS

-304 QVGIQTGSSHVS
+304 QVGIQTGSSNVS

-363 SGNGIESSDYGFTA
+363 SGNGLETSDYGFTA

-386 EYGCQTNYYRM
+386 EYACETNYYRM

-447 NNYTVWTGKSDK
+447 NEYTTWSGRDGAENVHHHSYNSFDSAGDARGGGASWGSQGNSTYEVKVPTG
-459 SGKPAQNAN
+459 
-468 HYNYGSYESASD
+468 
-480 ANSRNSMWGYQGSE
+480 R
-494 EIAIPIYKKGSSY
+494 SY
-507 CVSWRPD
+507 CVHESER
-514 GGCKRYKRDR
+514 GCLRRKK
-524 ILDHY
+524 
-529 DYEYKRT
+529 EYIYVTHWKKE

-572 ESSSGGVGFLGARIS
+572 ESSEGGVGFLGARIS

-604 TPYATHTREDQTV
+604 TPYATHTRDDQTV

-630 SKLQEQTVANGNI
+630 SKLQEQIVANGNI

-713 VENNMSGSAMNG
+713 VANNMSGSAMNG

-758 IKTSL
+758 IKTAL

-781 SFGSWD
+781 SYGSWD

-802 GAAMG
+802 SAAMG

-887 ITSLTSNE
+887 ITSLTPNE

-908 HQGDISLSAMNS
+908 HQGDTSLSAMNS

-931 NLIARSNTTGQKL
+931 NLIARSNTTGEKL

-959 RNINIAHETYNAV
+959 RNVNIAHETYNAV

-1018 NALSCSETLTITG
+1018 NALSCNETLTITG

-1052 AGAHPLQTGP
+1052 AGTHPLQTGP

>member
-1 MVIGREYNYKKIF
+1 MKAKKF
-14 LVLAFFF
+14 LGIKSIYQKI
-21 LFLFSLGFL
+21 LFSVIITLVALIFGMHF
-30 GHSVFAVDPPVN
+30 SQNIFATNPP
-42 QNPGGT
+42 NPPQTGK

-53 GYPVDGCAID
+53 GHPVEGCSKS
-63 ICYTIHQPYAGV
+63 ICYTVHQDYSGV
-75 SWVYYDFDEMGIP
+75 TWIYYDFAAMGIP
-88 VNQRDRIPY
+88 ENKRDRIPY
-97 SKFINPQNT
+97 SVFANT
-106 SEYPTGNKPL
+106 PAAGYPKGNQVL
-116 PTRKGDNAVTGCAS
+116 PTAKGDNAVTGCG
-130 RGSKGVFIFGYN
+130 RQPGVFIFGYN
-142 RYYRKTKKP
+142 RYYRKTLQP
-151 TGGMAMPLTFS
+151 TGGVAIPLTYS
-162 MYYSEPD
+162 VYLSESEPKMVKD
-169 PKVYNYEDLGNHRVS
+169 MGGGGS
-184 REKAKDNYT
+184 RLNIKSAEMEYT
-193 GKVYTGVDDP
+193 GEKYMGYPDP
-203 QRLADWNRGDFSW
+203 EKLADWNRGNFSW
-216 FCAWPPTGIVDPPQ
+216 FCAWQTIPPIDNKNNNNNNQSTAQ
-230 PPSITS
+230 T
-236 NITCSQL
+236 TCSQL

-363 SGNGIESSDYGFTA
+363 SGNGLETSDYGFTA

-386 EYGCQTNYYRM
+386 EYACETNYYRM

-447 NNYTVWTGKSDK
+447 NEYTTW
-459 SGKPAQNAN
+459 SGRDGAENV
-468 HYNYGSYESASD
+468 HHHSYNSFDSAGDARGGGASWGSQGNSSYVQKIKVGSHC
-480 ANSRNSMWGYQGSE
+480 NSRLPNGHCEDWE
-494 EIAIPIYKKGSSY
+494 H
-507 CVSWRPD
+507 
-514 GGCKRYKRDR
+514 RYKYVT
-524 ILDHY
+524 HWKK
-529 DYEYKRT
+529 E

-572 ESSSGGVGFLGARIS
+572 ESSQGGVGFLGARIS

-604 TPYATHTREDQTV
+604 TPYATHTRDDQTV

-630 SKLQEQTVANGNI
+630 SKLQEQTIANGNI

-662 NSVGKYTGEFL
+662 NSAGKYTGDFL

-704 ASHDSDSNT
+704 SSHDSDSNT
-713 VENNMSGSAMNG
+713 VANNMSGSAMNG

-758 IKTSL
+758 IKTAL

-781 SFGSWD
+781 SYGSWD

-817 RGGIMNAYYTFIGP
+817 RGGIRNAYYTFIGP

-908 HQGDISLSAMNS
+908 HQGDTSLSAMNS

-931 NLIARSNTTGQKL
+931 NLIARSNTTGEKL
-944 MNTLAMFVDGTLTID
+944 MNTLAMYVDGTLTID

-1018 NALSCSETLTITG
+1018 NTLSCNETLTITG
-1031 PVFARKL
+1031 PVFASKL

>member
-1 MVIGREYNYKKIF
+1 MVIGRKCNYKKIF
-14 LVLAFFF
+14 LVLSFFF
-21 LFLFSLGFL
+21 LSLFSFSFL
-30 GHSVFAVDPPVN
+30 GYNVFAADPPVV
-42 QNPGGT
+42 QDPGGT
-48 HDGGS
+48 HNGGS
-53 GYPVDGCAID
+53 GYPVDGCTAR
-63 ICYTIHQPYAGV
+63 ICYTIHQPYSGV

-97 SKFINPQNT
+97 SRFINPPNNGK
-106 SEYPTGNKPL
+106 YPTDNKQL
-116 PTRKGDNAVTGCAS
+116 DTKKGDNAVTGCAS
-130 RGSKGVFIFGYN
+130 RGSKGVYIFGYN
-142 RYYRKTKKP
+142 RYYRKTKTP
-151 TGGMAMPLTFS
+151 TGGMAMPLSFS
-162 MYYSEPD
+162 RYYSEPE
-169 PKVYNYEDLGNHRVS
+169 PKVYDYITSGHHRVS
-184 REKAKDNYT
+184 WEEAKINYT
-193 GKVYTGVDDP
+193 GKVYNGVDDP
-203 QRLADWNRGDFSW
+203 QRLAEWDRGDFSW
-216 FCAWPPTGIVDPPQ
+216 FCSWPPTLINDKKDSENPP
-230 PPSITS
+230 ITAQT
-236 NITCSQL
+236 TCSQIP
-243 SGNFGAYYKGNTS
+243 GTFGAYYKGNTS

-304 QVGIQTGSSHVS
+304 QVGIQTGSSNVS

-363 SGNGIESSDYGFTA
+363 SGNGLETSDYGFTA

-386 EYGCQTNYYRM
+386 EYACETNYYRM

-447 NNYTVWTGKSDK
+447 NEYTTWSGRDGAENVHHHSYNSFDSAGDARGGGASWGSQGNSTYEVKVPTG
-459 SGKPAQNAN
+459 
-468 HYNYGSYESASD
+468 
-480 ANSRNSMWGYQGSE
+480 R
-494 EIAIPIYKKGSSY
+494 SY
-507 CVSWRPD
+507 CVHESER
-514 GGCKRYKRDR
+514 GCLRRKK
-524 ILDHY
+524 
-529 DYEYKRT
+529 EYIYVTHWKKE

-572 ESSSGGVGFLGARIS
+572 ESSQGGVGFLGARIS

-630 SKLQEQTVANGNI
+630 SKLQEQTIANGNI

-648 IERCKL
+648 IERCEL
-654 VDTVTGRI
+654 VDTVKGTINAAGKFTGD
-662 NSVGKYTGEFL
+662 FL

-758 IKTSL
+758 IKTAL

-781 SFGSWD
+781 SYGSWD

-908 HQGDISLSAMNS
+908 HQGDTSLSAMNS

-931 NLIARSNTTGQKL
+931 NLIARSNTTGEKL
-944 MNTLAMFVDGTLTID
+944 MNTLTMFVDGTLTID

-997 LILDEDYGDN
+997 LIIDEDYSDN
-1007 QIDTCSDNHYP
+1007 QIDTCSYNHYP
-1018 NALSCSETLTITG
+1018 NALSCNETLTITG

-1038 ILNRTAGSHTGGGR
+1038 VLNRTAGAHTGGGR

>member
-1 MVIGREYNYKKIF
+1 MVIGRKCNYKKIF
-14 LVLAFFF
+14 LVLSFFF
-21 LFLFSLGFL
+21 LSLFSFSFL
-30 GHSVFAVDPPVN
+30 GYNVFAADPPVV
-42 QNPGGT
+42 QDPGGT
-48 HDGGS
+48 HNGGS
-53 GYPVDGCAID
+53 GYPVDGCTAR
-63 ICYTIHQPYAGV
+63 ICYTIHQPYSGV

-97 SKFINPQNT
+97 SRFINPPNNGK
-106 SEYPTGNKPL
+106 YPTDNKQL
-116 PTRKGDNAVTGCAS
+116 DTKKGDNAVTGCAS
-130 RGSKGVFIFGYN
+130 RGSKGVYIFGYN
-142 RYYRKTKKP
+142 RYYRKTKTP
-151 TGGMAMPLTFS
+151 TGGMAMPLSFS
-162 MYYSEPD
+162 RYYSEPE
-169 PKVYNYEDLGNHRVS
+169 PKVYDYITSGHHRVS
-184 REKAKDNYT
+184 WEEAKINYT
-193 GKVYTGVDDP
+193 GKVYNGVDDP
-203 QRLADWNRGDFSW
+203 QRLAEWDRGDFSW
-216 FCAWPPTGIVDPPQ
+216 FCSWPPTLINDKKDSENPP
-230 PPSITS
+230 ITAQT
-236 NITCSQL
+236 TCSQIP
-243 SGNFGAYYKGNTS
+243 GTFGAYYKGNTS

-304 QVGIQTGSSHVS
+304 QVGIQTGSPNVS

-363 SGNGIESSDYGFTA
+363 SGNGLETSDYGFTA

-386 EYGCQTNYYRM
+386 EYACETNYYRM

-447 NNYTVWTGKSDK
+447 NEYTTWSGRDGAENVHHHSYNSFDSAGDARGGGASWGSQGNSTYEVKVPTG
-459 SGKPAQNAN
+459 
-468 HYNYGSYESASD
+468 
-480 ANSRNSMWGYQGSE
+480 R
-494 EIAIPIYKKGSSY
+494 SY
-507 CVSWRPD
+507 CVHESER
-514 GGCKRYKRDR
+514 GCLRRKK
-524 ILDHY
+524 
-529 DYEYKRT
+529 EYTYVTHWKKE
-536 YPDSHVG
+536 YPDNHVG

-572 ESSSGGVGFLGARIS
+572 ESSQGGVGFLGARIS

-604 TPYATHTREDQTV
+604 TPYATHTRDDQTV

-630 SKLQEQTVANGNI
+630 SKLQEQTIANGNI

-648 IERCKL
+648 IERCEL
-654 VDTVTGRI
+654 VDTVKGTINAAGKFTGD
-662 NSVGKYTGEFL
+662 FL

-704 ASHDSDSNT
+704 SSHDSDSNT

-739 LAKKPNFQVLGG
+739 IAKKPNFQVLGG

-758 IKTSL
+758 IKTAL

-781 SFGSWD
+781 SYGSWD

-908 HQGDISLSAMNS
+908 HQGDTSLSAMNS

-931 NLIARSNTTGQKL
+931 NLIARSNTTGEKL

-1018 NALSCSETLTITG
+1018 NALSCNETLTITG

>member
-1 MVIGREYNYKKIF
+1 MAIGRECNYKKIF
-14 LVLAFFF
+14 LVLAFVF
-21 LFLFSLGFL
+21 LFLFSLGFM
-30 GHSVFAVDPPVN
+30 GHNVFAVDPPVN
-42 QNPGGT
+42 QDPGGT

-53 GYPVDGCAID
+53 GHPVDGCTAD
-63 ICYTIHQPYAGV
+63 ICYTVHQPYSGV
-75 SWVYYDFDEMGIP
+75 SWVYYDFDKMGIP

-130 RGSKGVFIFGYN
+130 RGSKGVYVFGYN

-151 TGGMAMPLTFS
+151 TGGMAIPLS
-162 MYYSEPD
+162 YSIYLSETEPKYSVD
-169 PKVYNYEDLGNHRVS
+169 PLELKHNRVADQEA
-184 REKAKDNYT
+184 RDNYT
-193 GKVYTGVDDP
+193 GKIYNNVDDP

-216 FCAWPPTGIVDPPQ
+216 FCAWPPTPINEEKQ
-230 PPSITS
+230 PIPS
-236 NITCSQL
+236 NMTCSQL

-304 QVGIQTGSSHVS
+304 QVGIQTGSAHVS

-352 HTIGRGNKRPF
+352 HSIGRGNKRPF
-363 SGNGIESSDYGFTA
+363 SGNGLETSDYGFTA

-447 NNYTVWTGKSDK
+447 NEYTTW
-459 SGKPAQNAN
+459 SGRDGAENV
-468 HYNYGSYESASD
+468 HHHSYNSFDSAGDARGGGASWGSQGNSSYVQKIKIGSHC
-480 ANSRNSMWGYQGSE
+480 NSRLPNGHCEDWE
-494 EIAIPIYKKGSSY
+494 H
-507 CVSWRPD
+507 
-514 GGCKRYKRDR
+514 RYKYVT
-524 ILDHY
+524 HWKK
-529 DYEYKRT
+529 E
-536 YPDSHVG
+536 YPDSHVD

-548 LGQTEK
+548 LGQTER

-572 ESSSGGVGFLGARIS
+572 ESSEGGVGFLGARIS

-604 TPYATHTREDQTV
+604 TPYATHTRDDQTV

-630 SKLQEQTVANGNI
+630 SKLQEQTIANGNI

-831 TGPNSVVSGISNIS
+831 TGPNSVVSGINNIS
-845 HMTIANDKN
+845 PLTIANSKN
-854 GPGNSGISRIGSA
+854 TPGESGISRIGSA

-908 HQGDISLSAMNS
+908 HQGDTSLSAMNS

-931 NLIARSNTTGQKL
+931 NLIARSNTTGEKL

-1018 NALSCSETLTITG
+1018 NTLSCNETLTITG

-1038 ILNRTAGSHTGGGR
+1038 VLNRTAGSHTGGGR
-1052 AGAHPLQTGP
+1052 AGTHPLQTGP
-1062 TGTYYAEGSIHP
+1062 IGTYYAEGSIHP

>member
-1 MVIGREYNYKKIF
+1 MVIGYKHNYKKLF
-14 LVLAFFF
+14 LILAFFF
-21 LFLFSLGFL
+21 LSLLSLGFL
-30 GHSVFAVDPPVN
+30 GNSVFAVDPPVN

-53 GYPVDGCAID
+53 GYPIDGCAID

-75 SWVYYDFDEMGIP
+75 SWVYYDFDKMGIP
-88 VNQRDRIPY
+88 ANQRDRIPY

-162 MYYSEPD
+162 LYYSEPD
-169 PKVYNYEDLGNHRVS
+169 PKVYNYEGLDHHRVS
-184 REKAKDNYT
+184 REEAEANYT
-193 GKVYTGVDDP
+193 GKVYNGYDDP

-216 FCAWPPTGIVDPPQ
+216 FCAWPPTPINDEKQ
-230 PPSITS
+230 PTPA
-236 NITCSQL
+236 NMTCSQL

-304 QVGIQTGSSHVS
+304 QVGIQTGSTHVS

-331 KNGSENNQY
+331 KNGSDNNQY

-352 HTIGRGNKRPF
+352 HSIGRGNKRPF
-363 SGNGIESSDYGFTA
+363 SGNGLEASDYGFTA
-377 YSPTQNASS
+377 YSPTQSASS

-468 HYNYGSYESASD
+468 HYNYSSYESASD

-494 EIAIPIYKKGSSY
+494 EIAIPIYVKGPSY
-507 CVSWRPD
+507 CASPRPD
-514 GGCKRYKRDR
+514 GGCKRYRRDR
-524 ILDHY
+524 IFDHY

-704 ASHDSDSNT
+704 ASHDSDNNT
-713 VENNMSGSAMNG
+713 VANNMSGSAMNG

-758 IKTSL
+758 IKAAL

-908 HQGDISLSAMNS
+908 HQGDTSLSAMNS

-931 NLIARSNTTGQKL
+931 NLIARSNTTGEKL

-1018 NALSCSETLTITG
+1018 NALSCNETLTITG

>member
-1 MVIGREYNYKKIF
+1 MVIGRECNYKKIF

-42 QNPGGT
+42 QDPGGT
-48 HDGGS
+48 HNGGS
-53 GYPVDGCAID
+53 GQPVDGCSSI
-63 ICYTIHQPYAGV
+63 ICYTIHQPYSGV
-75 SWVYYDFDEMGIP
+75 TWIYYDFDKMGIP
-88 VNQRDRIPY
+88 ANQRDRIPY

-106 SEYPTGNKPL
+106 SEYPTGNKLL
-116 PTRKGDNAVTGCAS
+116 PTKKGDNAVTGCGS
-130 RGSKGVFIFGYN
+130 RGSKGVYIFGYN
-142 RYYRKTKKP
+142 RYYRKTKTP

-169 PKVYNYEDLGNHRVS
+169 PKEYKYENLGHHRVS
-184 REKAKDNYT
+184 WDEAKINYT
-193 GKVYTGVDDP
+193 GKVHTGVDDP

-216 FCAWPPTGIVDPPQ
+216 FCSWPPTTIDPEKQ
-230 PPSITS
+230 PIPSNT
-236 NITCSQL
+236 TCSQL
-243 SGNFGAYYKGNTS
+243 PGNFGAYYKGSS
-256 ADTGVVNHSYS
+256 AGDSGVVNHSYS
-267 GTLGHNSWQK
+267 GTLNHNSWQK
-277 NFQGKNYVFAKPG
+277 NYEGKNYVFAKPG
-290 DRVQFYETFCFPIQ
+290 DRVQFYETFCFPVQ
-304 QVGIQTGSSHVS
+304 QVGIQTGSSRTRGQAPAAS
-316 SADPPGESNFQIFAQ
+316 KFQIFAE
-331 KNGSENNQY
+331 KNGNQNNKY
-340 LFGDSPVHDGNY
+340 NFGDSKLHDGEY
-352 HTIGRGNKRPF
+352 HTIGNGNPTPF
-363 SGNGIESSDYGFTA
+363 TGSGITNEDYGFTA

-386 EYGCQTNYYRM
+386 QYACETNYYRI

-409 GFIDYQ
+409 GFTNYQ
-415 HGCNSA
+415 YGCNSA
-421 DKTGSTTEVGTV
+421 GKTGSTTEVGTV
-433 ISQGIRYDNLRAWY
+433 ISQGIRYNDLRAWY
-447 NNYTVWTGKSDK
+447 NEYTNWTGETDSA
-459 SGKPAQNAN
+459 GRPAENADR
-468 HYNYGSYESASD
+468 YKF
-480 ANSRNSMWGYQGSE
+480 NSFDEAYDINDEDTMWGSQSRKKTAHRVQVDTKETGGHCDSNGHCTGVR
-494 EIAIPIYKKGSSY
+494 IIPIYEIKYTYS
-507 CVSWRPD
+507 R
-514 GGCKRYKRDR
+514 
-524 ILDHY
+524 L
-529 DYEYKRT
+529 
-536 YPDSHVG
+536 YPDNIVN
-543 TTTQN
+543 TTSQGEN
-548 LGQTEK
+548 NIIEK

-572 ESSSGGVGFLGARIS
+572 ESSEGGVGFLGARIN

-592 GVAPRANELVSK
+592 GATPRANELISK

-630 SKLQEQTVANGNI
+630 SKLQEQIINNGNI
-643 CRGSG
+643 CHGSG
-648 IERCKL
+648 IDRCKL

-662 NSVGKYTGEFL
+662 NSAGKYTGEFL
-673 NTDTYDRTIPDDLP
+673 NTETYERTIPDDLP

-704 ASHDSDSNT
+704 SSHDSDSNT

-739 LAKKPNFQVLGG
+739 IAKKPNFQILGG
-751 GFYTNGT
+751 GIYTNGS
-758 IKTSL
+758 IITSV
-763 SEKAV
+763 SNKAV
-768 GGGLGAYPSAETR
+768 GGGLGAYPSAATKL
-781 SFGSWD
+781 FGSWT
-787 EFGVLAAGKVLGFGS
+787 EFSALAAGKVNGFGT
-802 GAAMG
+802 GAIQG
-807 YEEGYNFNLP
+807 YEENYNFNLP
-817 RGGIMNAYYTFIGP
+817 NGGADSASDQIALSPLT
-831 TGPNSVVSGISNIS
+831 ISND
-845 HMTIANDKN
+845 NK
-854 GPGNSGISRIGSA
+854 SGESNITRIGSA

-874 RFRDTIIR
+874 RFRDTIAR

-887 ITSLTSNE
+887 IYSLTPDK

-908 HQGDISLSAMNS
+908 HQGDTSLSAMNS
-920 TANFYQFDRGG
+920 NANFYQFDRGG
-931 NLIARSNTTGQKL
+931 NLVARSNTTGEKL

-959 RNINIAHETYNAV
+959 RNINIAQETYNAV

-1018 NALSCSETLTITG
+1018 NALSCNETLTITG

-1052 AGAHPLQTGP
+1052 AGTHPLQTGP

>member
-1 MVIGREYNYKKIF
+1 MVIGRKCNYKKIF
-14 LVLAFFF
+14 LVLSFFF
-21 LFLFSLGFL
+21 LSLFSFSFL
-30 GHSVFAVDPPVN
+30 GYNVFAADPPVV
-42 QNPGGT
+42 QDPGGT
-48 HDGGS
+48 HNGGS
-53 GYPVDGCAID
+53 GYPVDGCTAR
-63 ICYTIHQPYAGV
+63 ICYTIHQPYSGV

-97 SKFINPQNT
+97 SRFINPPNNGK
-106 SEYPTGNKPL
+106 YPTDNKQL
-116 PTRKGDNAVTGCAS
+116 DTKKGDNAVTGCAS
-130 RGSKGVFIFGYN
+130 RGSKGVYIFGYN

-151 TGGMAMPLTFS
+151 TGGMAMPLSFS
-162 MYYSEPD
+162 RYYSEPE
-169 PKVYNYEDLGNHRVS
+169 PKVYDYITSGHHRVS
-184 REKAKDNYT
+184 WEEARINYT
-193 GKVYTGVDDP
+193 GKVYNGVDDP
-203 QRLADWNRGDFSW
+203 QRLAEWDRGDFSW
-216 FCAWPPTGIVDPPQ
+216 FCSWPPTLIKKDPENQVVPAQ
-230 PPSITS
+230 T
-236 NITCSQL
+236 TCSQIP
-243 SGNFGAYYKGNTS
+243 GTFGAYYKGNTS

-304 QVGIQTGSSHVS
+304 QVGIQTGSSNVS

-363 SGNGIESSDYGFTA
+363 SGNGLETSDYGFTA

-447 NNYTVWTGKSDK
+447 NEYTTWSGRDGAENVHHHSYNSFDSAGDARGGGASWGSQGNSTYEVKVPTG
-459 SGKPAQNAN
+459 
-468 HYNYGSYESASD
+468 
-480 ANSRNSMWGYQGSE
+480 R
-494 EIAIPIYKKGSSY
+494 SY
-507 CVSWRPD
+507 CVHESER
-514 GGCKRYKRDR
+514 GCLRRKK
-524 ILDHY
+524 
-529 DYEYKRT
+529 EYTYVTHWKKE
-536 YPDSHVG
+536 YPDSHVS

-572 ESSSGGVGFLGARIS
+572 ESSEGGVGFLGGRIS

-604 TPYATHTREDQTV
+604 TPYATHTRDDQTV

-630 SKLQEQTVANGNI
+630 SKLQEQTIANGNI

-713 VENNMSGSAMNG
+713 VANNMSGSAMNG

-758 IKTSL
+758 IKAAI

-787 EFGVLAAGKVLGFGS
+787 EFGVLTAGKVLGFGS

-817 RGGIMNAYYTFIGP
+817 RGGIRNAYYTFIGP

-908 HQGDISLSAMNS
+908 HQGDTSLSAMNS

-931 NLIARSNTTGQKL
+931 NLIARSNTTGEKL

-1018 NALSCSETLTITG
+1018 NALSCNETLTITG
-1031 PVFARKL
+1031 PVFVRKL

>member
-1 MVIGREYNYKKIF
+1 MVIGRKCNYKKIF
-14 LVLAFFF
+14 LVLSFFF
-21 LFLFSLGFL
+21 LSLFSFSFL
-30 GHSVFAVDPPVN
+30 GYNVFAADPPVV
-42 QNPGGT
+42 QDPGGT
-48 HDGGS
+48 HNGGS
-53 GYPVDGCAID
+53 GYPVDGCTAR
-63 ICYTIHQPYAGV
+63 ICYTIHQPYSGV

-97 SKFINPQNT
+97 SRFINPPNNGK
-106 SEYPTGNKPL
+106 YPTDNKQL
-116 PTRKGDNAVTGCAS
+116 DTKKGDNAVTGCAS
-130 RGSKGVFIFGYN
+130 RGSKGVYIFGYN
-142 RYYRKTKKP
+142 RYYRKTKTP
-151 TGGMAMPLTFS
+151 TGGMAMPLSFS
-162 MYYSEPD
+162 RYYSEPE
-169 PKVYNYEDLGNHRVS
+169 PKVYDYITSGHHRVS
-184 REKAKDNYT
+184 WEEAKINYT
-193 GKVYTGVDDP
+193 GKVYNGVDDP
-203 QRLADWNRGDFSW
+203 QRLAEWDRGDFSW
-216 FCAWPPTGIVDPPQ
+216 FCSWPPTLINDKKDSENPP
-230 PPSITS
+230 ITAQT
-236 NITCSQL
+236 TCSQIP
-243 SGNFGAYYKGNTS
+243 GTFGAYYKGNTS

-304 QVGIQTGSSHVS
+304 QVGIQTGSSNVS

-363 SGNGIESSDYGFTA
+363 SGNGLETSDYGFTA

-386 EYGCQTNYYRM
+386 EYACETNYYRM

-447 NNYTVWTGKSDK
+447 NEYTTWSGRDGAENVHHHSYNSFDSAGNAGGNGASWGSQGNSTYEVKVPTG
-459 SGKPAQNAN
+459 
-468 HYNYGSYESASD
+468 
-480 ANSRNSMWGYQGSE
+480 R
-494 EIAIPIYKKGSSY
+494 SY
-507 CVSWRPD
+507 CVHESER
-514 GGCKRYKRDR
+514 GCLRRKK
-524 ILDHY
+524 
-529 DYEYKRT
+529 EYTYVTHWKKE
-536 YPDSHVG
+536 YPDSHVD

-572 ESSSGGVGFLGARIS
+572 ESSQGGVGFLGARIS

-630 SKLQEQTVANGNI
+630 SKLQEQTIPNGNI

-648 IERCKL
+648 IERCEL
-654 VDTVTGRI
+654 VDTVKGIINAAGKFTGD
-662 NSVGKYTGEFL
+662 FL
-673 NTDTYDRTIPDDLP
+673 NTENYERTIPDNLP

-704 ASHDSDSNT
+704 SSHDSDNNT
-713 VENNMSGSAMNG
+713 VANNMSGSAMNG

-739 LAKKPNFQVLGG
+739 IAKKPNFQVLGG

-758 IKTSL
+758 IKTAL

-781 SFGSWD
+781 SYGSWD

-908 HQGDISLSAMNS
+908 HQGDTSLSAMNS

-931 NLIARSNTTGQKL
+931 NLIARSNTTGEKL
-944 MNTLAMFVDGTLTID
+944 MNTLAMYVDGTLTID

-1018 NALSCSETLTITG
+1018 NALSCNETLTITG

-1052 AGAHPLQTGP
+1052 AGTHPLQTGP

>member
-1 MVIGREYNYKKIF
+1 MVIGRKCNYKKIF
-14 LVLAFFF
+14 LVLSFFF
-21 LFLFSLGFL
+21 LSLFSFSFL
-30 GHSVFAVDPPVN
+30 GYDVFAADPPVV
-42 QNPGGT
+42 QDPGGT
-48 HDGGS
+48 HNGGS
-53 GYPVDGCAID
+53 GYPVDGCTAR
-63 ICYTIHQPYAGV
+63 ICYTIHQPYSGV

-97 SKFINPQNT
+97 SRFINPPNNGK
-106 SEYPTGNKPL
+106 YPTDNKQL
-116 PTRKGDNAVTGCAS
+116 DTKKGDNAVTGCAS
-130 RGSKGVFIFGYN
+130 RGSKGVYIFGYN
-142 RYYRKTKKP
+142 RYYRKTKTP
-151 TGGMAMPLTFS
+151 TGGMAMPLSFS
-162 MYYSEPD
+162 RYYSEPE
-169 PKVYNYEDLGNHRVS
+169 PKVYDYITSGHHRVS
-184 REKAKDNYT
+184 WEEAKINYT
-193 GKVYTGVDDP
+193 GKVYNGVDDP
-203 QRLADWNRGDFSW
+203 QRLAEWDRGDFSW
-216 FCAWPPTGIVDPPQ
+216 FCSWPPTLINDKKDSENPP
-230 PPSITS
+230 ITAQT
-236 NITCSQL
+236 TCSQIP
-243 SGNFGAYYKGNTS
+243 GTFGAYYKGNTS

-304 QVGIQTGSSHVS
+304 QVGIQTGSSNVS

-363 SGNGIESSDYGFTA
+363 SGNGLETSDYGFTA

-386 EYGCQTNYYRM
+386 EYACETNYYRM

-447 NNYTVWTGKSDK
+447 NEYTTWSGRDGAENVHHHSYNSFDSAGNAGGNGASWGSQGNSTYEVKVPTG
-459 SGKPAQNAN
+459 
-468 HYNYGSYESASD
+468 
-480 ANSRNSMWGYQGSE
+480 R
-494 EIAIPIYKKGSSY
+494 SY
-507 CVSWRPD
+507 CVHESER
-514 GGCKRYKRDR
+514 GCLRRKK
-524 ILDHY
+524 
-529 DYEYKRT
+529 EYTYVTHWKKE
-536 YPDSHVG
+536 YPDSHVD

-572 ESSSGGVGFLGARIS
+572 ESSQGGVGFLGARIS

-604 TPYATHTREDQTV
+604 TPYATHTRDDQTV

-630 SKLQEQTVANGNI
+630 SKLQEQTIPNGNI

-662 NSVGKYTGEFL
+662 NSAGKFTGDFL

-704 ASHDSDSNT
+704 SSHDSDSNT
-713 VENNMSGSAMNG
+713 VANNISGSAMNG

-751 GFYTNGT
+751 GFYTNGA
-758 IKTSL
+758 IKTAL

-854 GPGNSGISRIGSA
+854 GPGNSGISSIGSA

-908 HQGDISLSAMNS
+908 HQGDTSLSAMNS

-931 NLIARSNTTGQKL
+931 NLIARSNTTGEKL
-944 MNTLAMFVDGTLTID
+944 MNTLAMYVDGTLTID

-1018 NALSCSETLTITG
+1018 NALSCNETLTITG

-1052 AGAHPLQTGP
+1052 AGTHPLQTGP

>member
-1 MVIGREYNYKKIF
+1 MIKYVKTTIVVTVIF
-14 LVLAFFF
+14 LMSF
-21 LFLFSLGFL
+21 LIINHNAYGNTKHDVTHGNDAGDLKKCK
-30 GHSVFAVDPPVN
+30 V
-42 QNPGGT
+42 GGT
-48 HDGGS
+48 
-53 GYPVDGCAID
+53 
-63 ICYTIHQPYAGV
+63 CYTKRNGEYSGLA
-75 SWVYYDFDEMGIP
+75 WFYYDFEANGVSDEKRDTFTFRDLLNNRRPGFP
-88 VNQRDRIPY
+88 VDNSLMPGV
-97 SKFINPQNT
+97 NPNT
-106 SEYPTGNKPL
+106 RMSCKN
-116 PTRKGDNAVTGCAS
+116 S
-130 RGSKGVFIFGYN
+130 RGVYVFGYPL
-142 RYYRKTKKP
+142 YQKTANGFRS
-151 TGGMAMPLTFS
+151 TGGIMFPQK
-162 MYYSEPD
+162 YSERF
-169 PKVYNYEDLGNHRVS
+169 KGGVYHSGTRIDGLKGEAETQNDYNGSAYNQFSAEYEAQWQGHDI
-184 REKAKDNYT
+184 
-193 GKVYTGVDDP
+193 
-203 QRLADWNRGDFSW
+203 SW
-216 FCAWPPTGIVDPPQ
+216 FCSRQTIDPNPIEQKDESDKTKPP
-230 PPSITS
+230 ITAQT
-236 NITCSQL
+236 TCSQL

-304 QVGIQTGSSHVS
+304 QVGIQTGSAHVS

-352 HTIGRGNKRPF
+352 HSIGRGNKRPF
-363 SGNGIESSDYGFTA
+363 SGNGLETSDYGFTA

-447 NNYTVWTGKSDK
+447 NEYTTW
-459 SGKPAQNAN
+459 SGRDGAENV
-468 HYNYGSYESASD
+468 HHHSYNSFDSAGDARGSGASWGSQGNSSYVQKIKVGSYC
-480 ANSRNSMWGYQGSE
+480 NSRLPNGHCEDWE
-494 EIAIPIYKKGSSY
+494 H
-507 CVSWRPD
+507 
-514 GGCKRYKRDR
+514 RYKYVT
-524 ILDHY
+524 HWKK
-529 DYEYKRT
+529 E

-543 TTTQN
+543 ATTQN

-630 SKLQEQTVANGNI
+630 SKLQEQTIANGNI

-713 VENNMSGSAMNG
+713 VANNMFGSAMNG

-758 IKTSL
+758 IKTAL

-781 SFGSWD
+781 SYGSWD

-908 HQGDISLSAMNS
+908 HQGDTSLSAMNS

-944 MNTLAMFVDGTLTID
+944 MNTLAMFIDGTLTID

-1007 QIDTCSDNHYP
+1007 QIDTCSDNYYP
-1018 NALSCSETLTITG
+1018 NALSCNETLTITG

-1052 AGAHPLQTGP
+1052 AGTHPLQTGP

>member
-1 MVIGREYNYKKIF
+1 MGGKIIKHTKLLIVLFGVILSSYFISQKNAYSHDVTHGNDAGALGKCKI
-14 LVLAFFF
+14 
-21 LFLFSLGFL
+21 
-30 GHSVFAVDPPVN
+30 
-42 QNPGGT
+42 GGT
-48 HDGGS
+48 
-53 GYPVDGCAID
+53 
-63 ICYTIHQPYAGV
+63 CYTKRNAQYSGLA
-75 SWVYYDFDEMGIP
+75 WFYYDFEANDVSNEKRDTFTFRDLLNNRKPGFP
-88 VNQRDRIPY
+88 V
-97 SKFINPQNT
+97 
-106 SEYPTGNKPL
+106 
-116 PTRKGDNAVTGCAS
+116 DNALMPGVNPNTRMSCKNS
-130 RGSKGVFIFGYN
+130 RGVFVFGYVL
-142 RYYRKTKKP
+142 YQKTGKGYRS
-151 TGGMAMPLTFS
+151 TGGIMFPQKFS
-162 MYYSEPD
+162 ELFNGGYEHQGTPIDGIVDSVRAQSD
-169 PKVYNYEDLGNHRVS
+169 YNGSTYNQFSAEYEAQWQTHDI
-184 REKAKDNYT
+184 
-193 GKVYTGVDDP
+193 
-203 QRLADWNRGDFSW
+203 SW
-216 FCAWPPTGIVDPPQ
+216 FCSRQTTPPPP

-236 NITCSQL
+236 PPANMTCSQIP
-243 SGNFGAYYKGNTS
+243 GTFGAYYKGNTS

-316 SADPPGESNFQIFAQ
+316 SADPPDQSNFQIFSQ

-352 HTIGRGNKRPF
+352 HSIGRGNKHPF
-363 SGNGIESSDYGFTA
+363 SGNGLEISDYGFTA

-386 EYGCQTNYYRM
+386 TYTCETNYYRM

-409 GFIDYQ
+409 GFTDYQ
-415 HGCNSA
+415 YGCNSA

-447 NNYTVWTGKSDK
+447 NEYTTW
-459 SGKPAQNAN
+459 SGKDGAENVHHHSYNSFDSAGDARSNGASWGSQGNSTYQVRVKVGRYCASSSSN
-468 HYNYGSYESASD
+468 GHCSDWESIYNYVTH
-480 ANSRNSMWGYQGSE
+480 W
-494 EIAIPIYKKGSSY
+494 KK
-507 CVSWRPD
+507 
-514 GGCKRYKRDR
+514 
-524 ILDHY
+524 
-529 DYEYKRT
+529 E
-536 YPDSHVG
+536 YPDSHVS

-572 ESSSGGVGFLGARIS
+572 ESSEGGVGFLGAKIN

-592 GVAPRANELVSK
+592 GATPRANELISK
-604 TPYATHTREDQTV
+604 TPYATHTRDDQTV

-630 SKLQEQTVANGNI
+630 SKLQEQIINNGNI
-643 CRGSG
+643 CHGSG
-648 IERCKL
+648 IDRCKL

-662 NSVGKYTGEFL
+662 NSAGKYTGEFL
-673 NTDTYDRTIPDDLP
+673 NTDTYERTIPDDLP

-704 ASHDSDSNT
+704 ASHDSDNNT
-713 VENNMSGSAMNG
+713 AENNMSGSAMNG

-739 LAKKPNFQVLGG
+739 IAKKPNFQILGG
-751 GFYTNGT
+751 GIYTNGS
-758 IKTSL
+758 IITSV
-763 SEKAV
+763 SDKAV
-768 GGGLGAYPSAETR
+768 GGGLGAYPSAATKL
-781 SFGSWD
+781 FGSWT
-787 EFGVLAAGKVLGFGS
+787 EYSALAAGKVNGFGT
-802 GAAMG
+802 GAIQG
-807 YEEGYNFNLP
+807 YEENYNFNLP
-817 RGGIMNAYYTFIGP
+817 NGGADSASNQVALSPLT
-831 TGPNSVVSGISNIS
+831 ISND
-845 HMTIANDKN
+845 NK
-854 GPGNSGISRIGSA
+854 SGESNITRIGSA

-874 RFRDTIIR
+874 RFRDTIAR

-887 ITSLTSNE
+887 IYSLTPDK

-920 TANFYQFDRGG
+920 TANFYQFDHGG
-931 NLIARSNTTGQKL
+931 NLVARSNTTGEKL

-982 KKINITSNVTNIDAW
+982 KKINITSNVTNVDAW

-1018 NALSCSETLTITG
+1018 NALSCNETLTITG

-1038 ILNRTAGSHTGGGR
+1038 VLNRTAGSHTGGGR
-1052 AGAHPLQTGP
+1052 SGAHPLQTGP

>member
-1 MVIGREYNYKKIF
+1 MKVKNILGLKSIYQKILF
-14 LVLAFFF
+14 LVSVI
-21 LFLFSLGFL
+21 LFSLIFGL
-30 GHSVFAVDPPVN
+30 HINQDIFAVDPPKPP
-42 QNPGGT
+42 QTGK

-53 GYPVDGCAID
+53 GHPVEGCSKS
-63 ICYTIHQPYAGV
+63 ICYTVHQNYSGV
-75 SWVYYDFDEMGIP
+75 TWIYYDFAAMGIP
-88 VNQRDRIPY
+88 ENKRDRIPY
-97 SKFINPQNT
+97 STFANT
-106 SEYPTGNKPL
+106 PAAGYPKENQVL
-116 PTRKGDNAVTGCAS
+116 PTAKGDNAVTGCGRQS
-130 RGSKGVFIFGYN
+130 GVFIFGYN
-142 RYYRKTKKP
+142 RYYRKTLQP
-151 TGGMAMPLTFS
+151 TGGVSIPLS
-162 MYYSEPD
+162 YSVYLAESEPKMVND
-169 PKVYNYEDLGNHRVS
+169 MEGGGS
-184 REKAKDNYT
+184 RLDIKNAEREYT
-193 GKVYTGVDDP
+193 GEKYMGYPDP
-203 QRLADWNRGDFSW
+203 EKLADWNRGNFSW
-216 FCAWPPTGIVDPPQ
+216 FCAWPIKQEQKDNNPQ
-230 PPSITS
+230 PPAATAQT
-236 NITCSQL
+236 TCSQL

-304 QVGIQTGSSHVS
+304 QVGIQTGSPHVS

-363 SGNGIESSDYGFTA
+363 SGNGLETSDYGFTA

-447 NNYTVWTGKSDK
+447 NEYTTWSGRDDAENVHHHSYNSFDSAGDARGGGASWGSQGNSTYEVKVPTG
-459 SGKPAQNAN
+459 
-468 HYNYGSYESASD
+468 
-480 ANSRNSMWGYQGSE
+480 R
-494 EIAIPIYKKGSSY
+494 SY
-507 CVSWRPD
+507 CVHESER
-514 GGCKRYKRDR
+514 GCLRRKK
-524 ILDHY
+524 
-529 DYEYKRT
+529 EYIYVTHWKKE

-604 TPYATHTREDQTV
+604 TPYATHTRDDQTV

-630 SKLQEQTVANGNI
+630 SKLQEQTIANGNI

-713 VENNMSGSAMNG
+713 VANNMSGSAMSG

-758 IKTSL
+758 IKAAL

-908 HQGDISLSAMNS
+908 HQGDTSLSAMNS

-931 NLIARSNTTGQKL
+931 NLIARSNTTGEKL

-1018 NALSCSETLTITG
+1018 NALSCNETLTITG

-1038 ILNRTAGSHTGGGR
+1038 VLNRTAGAHTGGGR
-1052 AGAHPLQTGP
+1052 AGTHPLQTGP

>member
-1 MVIGREYNYKKIF
+1 MKSFLGFKSIYQKILF
-14 LVLAFFF
+14 LAITV
-21 LFLFSLGFL
+21 LFSLIFGL
-30 GHSVFAVDPPVN
+30 HINQDIFAVDPPKPP
-42 QNPGGT
+42 QTGK

-53 GYPVDGCAID
+53 GHPVEGCSKS
-63 ICYTIHQPYAGV
+63 ICYTIHQDYSGV
-75 SWVYYDFDEMGIP
+75 TWIYYDFAAMGIP
-88 VNQRDRIPY
+88 ENKRDRIPY
-97 SKFINPQNT
+97 STFANT
-106 SEYPTGNKPL
+106 PAAGYPKENQVL
-116 PTRKGDNAVTGCAS
+116 PTAKGDNAVTGCGRQS
-130 RGSKGVFIFGYN
+130 GVYIFGYN
-142 RYYRKTKKP
+142 RYYRKTLRP
-151 TGGMAMPLTFS
+151 TGGVSIPLS
-162 MYYSEPD
+162 YSIYYAESDPKFVKDMEGGGSRIDMETARREYTGEKYLGYPD
-169 PKVYNYEDLGNHRVS
+169 P
-184 REKAKDNYT
+184 EK
-193 GKVYTGVDDP
+193 
-203 QRLADWNRGDFSW
+203 LADWNRGNFSW
-216 FCAWPPTGIVDPPQ
+216 FCAWPIQQEQKDNNPQ
-230 PPSITS
+230 PPAATAQT
-236 NITCSQL
+236 TCSQL

-304 QVGIQTGSSHVS
+304 QVGIQTGSSNVS

-363 SGNGIESSDYGFTA
+363 SGNGLETSDYGFTA

-447 NNYTVWTGKSDK
+447 NEYTTWSGRDGAENVHHHSYNSFDSAGDARGGGASWGSQGNSTYEVKVPTG
-459 SGKPAQNAN
+459 
-468 HYNYGSYESASD
+468 
-480 ANSRNSMWGYQGSE
+480 R
-494 EIAIPIYKKGSSY
+494 SY
-507 CVSWRPD
+507 CVHESER
-514 GGCKRYKRDR
+514 GCLRRKK
-524 ILDHY
+524 
-529 DYEYKRT
+529 EYTYVTHWKKE

-572 ESSSGGVGFLGARIS
+572 ESSEGGVGFLGARIS

-713 VENNMSGSAMNG
+713 VENNMSGSAMSG

-758 IKTSL
+758 IKAAL

-908 HQGDISLSAMNS
+908 HQGDTSLSAMNS

-931 NLIARSNTTGQKL
+931 NLIARSNTTGEKL
-944 MNTLAMFVDGTLTID
+944 MNTLAMYVDGTLTID

-997 LILDEDYGDN
+997 LILDEDTGDN

-1018 NALSCSETLTITG
+1018 NALSCNETLTITG

>member
-1 MVIGREYNYKKIF
+1 MIKYLKTAIVVIGIF
-14 LVLAFFF
+14 LISF
-21 LFLFSLGFL
+21 LIINHNAYGNTKFDVTHGNDAGTL
-30 GHSVFAVDPPVN
+30 N
-42 QNPGGT
+42 KCKIGGT
-48 HDGGS
+48 CYTKRNGQYSGLAWFYFDFEANGVSNEKRDTFTFRDLLNNGKPGFPVGNS
-53 GYPVDGCAID
+53 LMPGVNPNTRMPCKDSRGVYVFGYPL
-63 ICYTIHQPYAGV
+63 YQ
-75 SWVYYDFDEMGIP
+75 
-88 VNQRDRIPY
+88 
-97 SKFINPQNT
+97 K
-106 SEYPTGNKPL
+106 TGN
-116 PTRKGDNAVTGCAS
+116 
-130 RGSKGVFIFGYN
+130 GY
-142 RYYRKTKKP
+142 RS
-151 TGGMAMPLTFS
+151 TGGIMFPQK
-162 MYYSEPD
+162 YSELFNSG
-169 PKVYNYEDLGNHRVS
+169 VYHNGTLIDGLVDEDTAHMDYNGTSAGLPSAEYEAQWQTHDV
-184 REKAKDNYT
+184 
-193 GKVYTGVDDP
+193 
-203 QRLADWNRGDFSW
+203 SW
-216 FCAWPPTGIVDPPQ
+216 FCSRQTTPPPP

-236 NITCSQL
+236 PPANMTCSQIP
-243 SGNFGAYYKGNTS
+243 GTFGAYYKGNTS

-363 SGNGIESSDYGFTA
+363 SGNGLETSDYGFTA

-386 EYGCQTNYYRM
+386 QYACETNYYRI

-409 GFIDYQ
+409 GFTDYQ
-415 HGCNSA
+415 YGCNSA

-447 NNYTVWTGKSDK
+447 NDYTIWTGKSDK

-468 HYNYGSYESASD
+468 HYNYSSYESASD

-494 EIAIPIYKKGSSY
+494 EIAIPIYVRGQSY
-507 CVSWRPD
+507 CTSWRPD
-514 GGCKRYKRDR
+514 GSCRRSKSEK

-572 ESSSGGVGFLGARIS
+572 ESSEGGVGFLGARIN

-592 GVAPRANELVSK
+592 GATPRANELISK

-630 SKLQEQTVANGNI
+630 SKLQEQIINNGNI
-643 CRGSG
+643 CHGSG
-648 IERCKL
+648 IDRCKL

-662 NSVGKYTGEFL
+662 NSAGKYTGEFL
-673 NTDTYDRTIPDDLP
+673 NTETYERTIPDDLP

-704 ASHDSDSNT
+704 SSHDSDNNT

-725 GNNLHHVSAASCVT
+725 GNNLHHVSAASCIT
-739 LAKKPNFQVLGG
+739 IAKKPNFQILGG
-751 GFYTNGT
+751 GIYTNGS
-758 IKTSL
+758 IITSV
-763 SEKAV
+763 SNKAV
-768 GGGLGAYPSAETR
+768 GGGLGAYPSAATKL
-781 SFGSWD
+781 FGSWT
-787 EFGVLAAGKVLGFGS
+787 EFSALAAGKVNGFGT
-802 GAAMG
+802 GTIQG
-807 YEEGYNFNLP
+807 YEENYNFNLP
-817 RGGIMNAYYTFIGP
+817 NGGADSASNQIALSPLT
-831 TGPNSVVSGISNIS
+831 ISND
-845 HMTIANDKN
+845 NK
-854 GPGNSGISRIGSA
+854 SGESNITRIGSA

-874 RFRDTIIR
+874 RFRDTIAR
-882 NSSNT
+882 NSGNT
-887 ITSLTSNE
+887 IYSLTSDK

-908 HQGDISLSAMNS
+908 HQGDTSLSAMNS
-920 TANFYQFDRGG
+920 TANFYQFDHAG
-931 NLIARSNTTGQKL
+931 NLIARSNTTGEKL

-959 RNINIAHETYNAV
+959 RNINIAQETYNAV

-1018 NALSCSETLTITG
+1018 NSLSCNETLTITG

-1038 ILNRTAGSHTGGGR
+1038 VLNRTAGSHTGGGR
-1052 AGAHPLQTGP
+1052 ADAHPLQTGP

>member
-1 MVIGREYNYKKIF
+1 MVNGYKHNYKKIF
-14 LVLAFFF
+14 LVLSFFF
-21 LFLFSLGFL
+21 LPLLSVGFIC
-30 GHSVFAVDPPVN
+30 HNVFAVEPPAP
-42 QNPGGT
+42 QIPGGT

-53 GYPVDGCAID
+53 GHPVDGCAID
-63 ICYTIHQPYAGV
+63 ICYTIHQPYSGV

-88 VNQRDRIPY
+88 ENQRDRIPY
-97 SKFINPQNT
+97 SKFINPRNT

-162 MYYSEPD
+162 MYYSEPE
-169 PKVYNYEDLGNHRVS
+169 PKEYRYENLGHHRVS
-184 REKAKDNYT
+184 WEKAKENYT
-193 GKVYTGVDDP
+193 GKVHTGVDDP
-203 QRLADWNRGDFSW
+203 QLLADWNRGDFSW
-216 FCAWPPTGIVDPPQ
+216 FCAWPPIKTDHPQ
-230 PPSITS
+230 PPAATS
-236 NITCSQL
+236 NMTCSQL

-352 HTIGRGNKRPF
+352 HSIGRGNKRPF
-363 SGNGIESSDYGFTA
+363 SGNGLETSDYGFTA

-447 NNYTVWTGKSDK
+447 NEYTTW
-459 SGKPAQNAN
+459 SGRDDAENVHHHTYNSFDSAGDARGGGASWGSQGNSSYVVKVKVGSYCNSRLPNG
-468 HYNYGSYESASD
+468 HCEDWEHRYNYVTH
-480 ANSRNSMWGYQGSE
+480 W
-494 EIAIPIYKKGSSY
+494 KK
-507 CVSWRPD
+507 
-514 GGCKRYKRDR
+514 
-524 ILDHY
+524 
-529 DYEYKRT
+529 E

-559 TPYNFNTSIHSYI
+559 TPYNFNTSIHSFI

-630 SKLQEQTVANGNI
+630 SKLQEQTIANGNI

-704 ASHDSDSNT
+704 SSHDSDSNT

-758 IKTSL
+758 IKTAL

-920 TANFYQFDRGG
+920 TANFYQFDHGG
-931 NLIARSNTTGQKL
+931 NLIARSNTTGEKL

-997 LILDEDYGDN
+997 LILDEDTGDN

-1018 NALSCSETLTITG
+1018 NALSCNETLTITG

-1038 ILNRTAGSHTGGGR
+1038 VLNRTAGSHTGGGR

>member
-1 MVIGREYNYKKIF
+1 MKVKNILGLKSIYQKILF
-14 LVLAFFF
+14 LVSVI
-21 LFLFSLGFL
+21 LFSLIFGL
-30 GHSVFAVDPPVN
+30 HINQDIFAVDPPKPP
-42 QNPGGT
+42 QTGK

-53 GYPVDGCAID
+53 GHPVEGCSKS
-63 ICYTIHQPYAGV
+63 ICYTVHQNYSGV
-75 SWVYYDFDEMGIP
+75 TWIYYDFAAMGIP
-88 VNQRDRIPY
+88 ENKRDRIPY
-97 SKFINPQNT
+97 STFANT
-106 SEYPTGNKPL
+106 PAAGYPKENQVL
-116 PTRKGDNAVTGCAS
+116 PTAKGDNAVTGCGRQS
-130 RGSKGVFIFGYN
+130 GVFIFGYN
-142 RYYRKTKKP
+142 RYYRKTLQP
-151 TGGMAMPLTFS
+151 TGGVSIPLS
-162 MYYSEPD
+162 YSVYLAESEPKMVND
-169 PKVYNYEDLGNHRVS
+169 MEGGGS
-184 REKAKDNYT
+184 RLDIKNAEREYT
-193 GKVYTGVDDP
+193 GEKYMGYPDP
-203 QRLADWNRGDFSW
+203 EKLADWNRGNFSW
-216 FCAWPPTGIVDPPQ
+216 FCAWPIKQEQKDNNPQ
-230 PPSITS
+230 PPAATAQT
-236 NITCSQL
+236 TCSQL

-304 QVGIQTGSSHVS
+304 QVGIQTGSPHVS

-363 SGNGIESSDYGFTA
+363 SGNGLETSDYGFTA

-447 NNYTVWTGKSDK
+447 NEYTTWSGRDDAENVHHHSYNSFDSAGDARGGGASWGSQGNSTYEVKVPTG
-459 SGKPAQNAN
+459 
-468 HYNYGSYESASD
+468 
-480 ANSRNSMWGYQGSE
+480 R
-494 EIAIPIYKKGSSY
+494 SY
-507 CVSWRPD
+507 CVHESER
-514 GGCKRYKRDR
+514 GCLRRKK
-524 ILDHY
+524 
-529 DYEYKRT
+529 EYIYVTHWKKE

-604 TPYATHTREDQTV
+604 TPYATHTRDDQTV

-630 SKLQEQTVANGNI
+630 SKLQEQTIANGNI

-713 VENNMSGSAMNG
+713 VANNMSGSAMNG

-758 IKTSL
+758 IKTAL

-781 SFGSWD
+781 SYGSWD

-908 HQGDISLSAMNS
+908 HQGDTSLSAMNS

-931 NLIARSNTTGQKL
+931 NLIARSNTTGEKL

-959 RNINIAHETYNAV
+959 RNINIAQETYNAV

-1018 NALSCSETLTITG
+1018 NALSCNETLTITG

-1052 AGAHPLQTGP
+1052 AGTHPLQTGP
-1062 TGTYYAEGSIHP
+1062 IGTYYAEGSIHP

>member
-1 MVIGREYNYKKIF
+1 MVIGRKCNYKKIF
-14 LVLAFFF
+14 LVLSFFF
-21 LFLFSLGFL
+21 LSLFSFSFL
-30 GHSVFAVDPPVN
+30 GYNVFAADPPVV
-42 QNPGGT
+42 QDPGGT
-48 HDGGS
+48 HNGGS
-53 GYPVDGCAID
+53 GYPVDGCTAR
-63 ICYTIHQPYAGV
+63 ICYTIHQPYSGV

-97 SKFINPQNT
+97 SRFINPPNNGK
-106 SEYPTGNKPL
+106 YPTDNKQL
-116 PTRKGDNAVTGCAS
+116 DTKKGDNAVTGCAS
-130 RGSKGVFIFGYN
+130 RGSKGVYIFGYN
-142 RYYRKTKKP
+142 RYYRKTKTP
-151 TGGMAMPLTFS
+151 TGGMAMPLSFS
-162 MYYSEPD
+162 RYYSEPE
-169 PKVYNYEDLGNHRVS
+169 PKVYDYITSGHHRVS
-184 REKAKDNYT
+184 WEEAKINYT
-193 GKVYTGVDDP
+193 GKVYNGVDDP
-203 QRLADWNRGDFSW
+203 QRLAEWDRGDFSW
-216 FCAWPPTGIVDPPQ
+216 FCSWPPTLINDKKDSENPP
-230 PPSITS
+230 ITAQ
-236 NITCSQL
+236 NTCSQIP
-243 SGNFGAYYKGNTS
+243 GTFGAYYKGNTS

-304 QVGIQTGSSHVS
+304 QVGIQTGSSNVS

-363 SGNGIESSDYGFTA
+363 SGNGLETSDYGFTA

-386 EYGCQTNYYRM
+386 EYACETNYYRM

-447 NNYTVWTGKSDK
+447 NEYTTWSGRDGAENVHHHSYNSFDSAGDARGGGASWGSQGNSTYEVKVPTG
-459 SGKPAQNAN
+459 
-468 HYNYGSYESASD
+468 
-480 ANSRNSMWGYQGSE
+480 R
-494 EIAIPIYKKGSSY
+494 SY
-507 CVSWRPD
+507 CVHESER
-514 GGCKRYKRDR
+514 GCLRRKK
-524 ILDHY
+524 
-529 DYEYKRT
+529 EYIYVTHWKKE

-572 ESSSGGVGFLGARIS
+572 ESSQGGVGFLGARIS

-630 SKLQEQTVANGNI
+630 SKLQEQTIANGNI

-662 NSVGKYTGEFL
+662 NSAGKYTGDFL

-704 ASHDSDSNT
+704 SSHDSDSNT
-713 VENNMSGSAMNG
+713 VANNMSGSAMNG

-758 IKTSL
+758 IKTAL

-781 SFGSWD
+781 SYGSWD

-931 NLIARSNTTGQKL
+931 NLIARSNTTGEKL

-1018 NALSCSETLTITG
+1018 NALSCNETLTITG

>member
-1 MVIGREYNYKKIF
+1 MKSFLGFKSIYQKILF
-14 LVLAFFF
+14 LAITV
-21 LFLFSLGFL
+21 LFSLIFGL
-30 GHSVFAVDPPVN
+30 HINQDIFAVDPPKPP
-42 QNPGGT
+42 QTGK

-53 GYPVDGCAID
+53 GHPVEGCSKS
-63 ICYTIHQPYAGV
+63 ICYTIHQDYSGV
-75 SWVYYDFDEMGIP
+75 TWIYYDFAAMGIP
-88 VNQRDRIPY
+88 ENKRDRIPY
-97 SKFINPQNT
+97 STFANT
-106 SEYPTGNKPL
+106 PAAGYPKENQVL
-116 PTRKGDNAVTGCAS
+116 PTAKGDNAVTGCGRQS
-130 RGSKGVFIFGYN
+130 GVYIFGYN
-142 RYYRKTKKP
+142 RYYRKTLRP
-151 TGGMAMPLTFS
+151 TGGVSIPLS
-162 MYYSEPD
+162 YSIYYAESDPKFVKDMEGGGSRIDMETARREYTGEKYLGYPD
-169 PKVYNYEDLGNHRVS
+169 P
-184 REKAKDNYT
+184 EK
-193 GKVYTGVDDP
+193 
-203 QRLADWNRGDFSW
+203 LADWNRGNFSW
-216 FCAWPPTGIVDPPQ
+216 FCAWPIQQEQKDNNPQ
-230 PPSITS
+230 PPAATAQT
-236 NITCSQL
+236 TCSQL

-304 QVGIQTGSSHVS
+304 QVGIQTGSSNVS

-363 SGNGIESSDYGFTA
+363 SGNGLETSDYGFTA

-447 NNYTVWTGKSDK
+447 NEYTTWSGRDGAENVHHHSYNSFDSAGDARGGGASWGSQGNSTYEVKVPTG
-459 SGKPAQNAN
+459 
-468 HYNYGSYESASD
+468 
-480 ANSRNSMWGYQGSE
+480 R
-494 EIAIPIYKKGSSY
+494 SY
-507 CVSWRPD
+507 CVHESER
-514 GGCKRYKRDR
+514 GCLRRKK
-524 ILDHY
+524 
-529 DYEYKRT
+529 EYTYVTHWKKE

-630 SKLQEQTVANGNI
+630 SKLQEQTIPYGNI

-648 IERCKL
+648 IERCEL
-654 VDTVTGRI
+654 VDTVKGIINAAGKFTGD
-662 NSVGKYTGEFL
+662 FL
-673 NTDTYDRTIPDDLP
+673 NTENYERTIPDNLP

-704 ASHDSDSNT
+704 SSHDSDNNT
-713 VENNMSGSAMNG
+713 VANNMSGSAMNG

-758 IKTSL
+758 IKAAL

-781 SFGSWD
+781 SYGSWD

-908 HQGDISLSAMNS
+908 HQGDTSLSAMNS

-931 NLIARSNTTGQKL
+931 NLIARSNNTGEKL
-944 MNTLAMFVDGTLTID
+944 MNTLAMYVDGTLTID

-1018 NALSCSETLTITG
+1018 NALSCNETLTITG

-1038 ILNRTAGSHTGGGR
+1038 VLNRTAGAHTGGGH

>member
-1 MVIGREYNYKKIF
+1 MVNGYKHNYKKIF
-14 LVLAFFF
+14 LVLSFFF
-21 LFLFSLGFL
+21 LPLLSVGFIC
-30 GHSVFAVDPPVN
+30 HNVFAVEPPAP
-42 QNPGGT
+42 QIPGGT

-53 GYPVDGCAID
+53 GHPVDGCAID
-63 ICYTIHQPYAGV
+63 ICYTIHQPYSGV

-88 VNQRDRIPY
+88 ENQRDRIPY
-97 SKFINPQNT
+97 SKFINPRNT

-162 MYYSEPD
+162 MYYSEPE
-169 PKVYNYEDLGNHRVS
+169 PKEYRYENLGHHRVS
-184 REKAKDNYT
+184 WEKAKENYT
-193 GKVYTGVDDP
+193 GKVHTGVDDP
-203 QRLADWNRGDFSW
+203 QLLADWNRGDFSW
-216 FCAWPPTGIVDPPQ
+216 FCAWPPIKTDHPQ
-230 PPSITS
+230 PPAATS
-236 NITCSQL
+236 NMTCSQL

-352 HTIGRGNKRPF
+352 HSIGRGNKRPF
-363 SGNGIESSDYGFTA
+363 SGNGLETSDYGFTA

-447 NNYTVWTGKSDK
+447 NEYTTW
-459 SGKPAQNAN
+459 SGRDDAENVHHHTYNSFDSAGDARGGGASWGSQGNSSYVVKVKVGSYCNSRLPNG
-468 HYNYGSYESASD
+468 HCEDWEHRYNYVTH
-480 ANSRNSMWGYQGSE
+480 W
-494 EIAIPIYKKGSSY
+494 KK
-507 CVSWRPD
+507 
-514 GGCKRYKRDR
+514 
-524 ILDHY
+524 
-529 DYEYKRT
+529 E

-559 TPYNFNTSIHSYI
+559 TPYNFNTSIHSFI

-630 SKLQEQTVANGNI
+630 SKLQEQTIANGNI

-704 ASHDSDSNT
+704 SSHDSDSNT

-758 IKTSL
+758 IKTAL

-831 TGPNSVVSGISNIS
+831 TGANSVVSGISNIS

-908 HQGDISLSAMNS
+908 HQGDTSLSAMNS

-931 NLIARSNTTGQKL
+931 NLIARSNTTGEKL

-1018 NALSCSETLTITG
+1018 NALSCNETLTITG

-1052 AGAHPLQTGP
+1052 AGAHPLQTGS

>member
-1 MVIGREYNYKKIF
+1 MGGKIIKHTKLLIVLFGVILSSYFISQKNTYSHDVTYGNDAGALGKCKI
-14 LVLAFFF
+14 
-21 LFLFSLGFL
+21 
-30 GHSVFAVDPPVN
+30 
-42 QNPGGT
+42 GGT
-48 HDGGS
+48 
-53 GYPVDGCAID
+53 
-63 ICYTIHQPYAGV
+63 CYTKRNAQYSGLA
-75 SWVYYDFDEMGIP
+75 WFYYDFEANDVSNEKRDTFTFRDLLNNRKPGFPVDNALMPGVNPNTRMSCKNSRGVFVFGYVLYQKTGKGYRSTGGIMFP
-88 VNQRDRIPY
+88 QKFSELLNGGYEHQGTPIDGIVDSVRAQRDY
-97 SKFINPQNT
+97 NGSAYNQF
-106 SEYPTGNKPL
+106 SAEYEAQWQGH
-116 PTRKGDNAVTGCAS
+116 D
-130 RGSKGVFIFGYN
+130 I
-142 RYYRKTKKP
+142 
-151 TGGMAMPLTFS
+151 
-162 MYYSEPD
+162 
-169 PKVYNYEDLGNHRVS
+169 
-184 REKAKDNYT
+184 
-193 GKVYTGVDDP
+193 
-203 QRLADWNRGDFSW
+203 SW
-216 FCAWPPTGIVDPPQ
+216 FCSRQTTPPPP

-236 NITCSQL
+236 PPANMTCSQIP
-243 SGNFGAYYKGNTS
+243 GTFGAYYKGNTS

-304 QVGIQTGSSHVS
+304 QVGIQTGSAHVS

-352 HTIGRGNKRPF
+352 HSIGRGNKRPF
-363 SGNGIESSDYGFTA
+363 SGNGLETSDYGFTA

-409 GFIDYQ
+409 GFINYQ

-447 NNYTVWTGKSDK
+447 NEYTTW
-459 SGKPAQNAN
+459 SGRDGAENVHHHSYNSFDSAGDARGGGASWGSQGNSSYVQRIKVGSHCNSRLPNG
-468 HYNYGSYESASD
+468 HCEDWEHRYNYVTH
-480 ANSRNSMWGYQGSE
+480 W
-494 EIAIPIYKKGSSY
+494 KK
-507 CVSWRPD
+507 
-514 GGCKRYKRDR
+514 
-524 ILDHY
+524 
-529 DYEYKRT
+529 E

-604 TPYATHTREDQTV
+604 TPYATHTRDDQTV

-704 ASHDSDSNT
+704 SSHDSDSNT
-713 VENNMSGSAMNG
+713 VANNMSGSAMNG

-845 HMTIANDKN
+845 HMTIANDKD

-908 HQGDISLSAMNS
+908 HQGDASLSAMNS

-931 NLIARSNTTGQKL
+931 NLIARSNTTGEKL

-1018 NALSCSETLTITG
+1018 NALSCNETLTITG

-1052 AGAHPLQTGP
+1052 AGTHPLQTGP
-1062 TGTYYAEGSIHP
+1062 IGTYYAEGSIHP

>member
-1 MVIGREYNYKKIF
+1 MIKHTKLLIILFGIVLSSYFILQKNVFSHEVTHGNDAGALGKCKI
-14 LVLAFFF
+14 
-21 LFLFSLGFL
+21 
-30 GHSVFAVDPPVN
+30 
-42 QNPGGT
+42 GGT
-48 HDGGS
+48 
-53 GYPVDGCAID
+53 
-63 ICYTIHQPYAGV
+63 CYTKRNGQYSGLA
-75 SWVYYDFDEMGIP
+75 WFYYDFEANDVSNEKRDTFTFRDLLNNRKPGFP
-88 VNQRDRIPY
+88 VDNSLMPGV
-97 SKFINPQNT
+97 NPNT
-106 SEYPTGNKPL
+106 KMSCKN
-116 PTRKGDNAVTGCAS
+116 S
-130 RGSKGVFIFGYN
+130 RGVYVFGYALYQKTN
-142 RYYRKTKKP
+142 KGYRT
-151 TGGMAMPLTFS
+151 TGGIMFPQKFS
-162 MYYSEPD
+162 ELFNGGVEHKGFMDGLVETSKAQSD
-169 PKVYNYEDLGNHRVS
+169 YNGSAYGQFSAEYEAQWQTHDV
-184 REKAKDNYT
+184 
-193 GKVYTGVDDP
+193 
-203 QRLADWNRGDFSW
+203 SW
-216 FCAWPPTGIVDPPQ
+216 FCSRQTIDPNPIKPKDDSDKTKPP
-230 PPSITS
+230 ITAQT
-236 NITCSQL
+236 TCSQL

-331 KNGSENNQY
+331 KDGSDNNQY

-352 HTIGRGNKRPF
+352 HTIGRGNKHPF
-363 SGNGIESSDYGFTA
+363 SGNGLEISDYGFTA

-447 NNYTVWTGKSDK
+447 NEYTTW
-459 SGKPAQNAN
+459 SGRDGAENV
-468 HYNYGSYESASD
+468 HHHSYNSFDSAGDARGGGASWGSQGNSSYVQKIKIGSHC
-480 ANSRNSMWGYQGSE
+480 NSRLPNGHCEDWE
-494 EIAIPIYKKGSSY
+494 H
-507 CVSWRPD
+507 
-514 GGCKRYKRDR
+514 RYKYVT
-524 ILDHY
+524 HWKK
-529 DYEYKRT
+529 E

-572 ESSSGGVGFLGARIS
+572 ESSEGGVGFLGARIS

-604 TPYATHTREDQTV
+604 TPYATHTRDDQTV

-630 SKLQEQTVANGNI
+630 SKLQEQTIANGNI

-648 IERCKL
+648 IERCEL

-662 NSVGKYTGEFL
+662 NSAGKYTGDFL

-713 VENNMSGSAMNG
+713 VANNMSGSAMSG

-758 IKTSL
+758 IKTAL

-908 HQGDISLSAMNS
+908 HQGDTSLSAMNS

-931 NLIARSNTTGQKL
+931 NLIARSNTTGEKL
-944 MNTLAMFVDGTLTID
+944 MNTLAMFVDGTITID

-1018 NALSCSETLTITG
+1018 NALSCNETLTITG

-1052 AGAHPLQTGP
+1052 AGTHPLQTGP

>member
-1 MVIGREYNYKKIF
+1 MIKHTKLLVVLLGVILSSYFILQKNAYSHDVTQGNDAGALGKCKI
-14 LVLAFFF
+14 
-21 LFLFSLGFL
+21 
-30 GHSVFAVDPPVN
+30 
-42 QNPGGT
+42 GGT
-48 HDGGS
+48 
-53 GYPVDGCAID
+53 
-63 ICYTIHQPYAGV
+63 CYTKRNAQYSGLA
-75 SWVYYDFDEMGIP
+75 WFYYDFEANDVSNEKRDTFTFRDLLNNRKPGFP
-88 VNQRDRIPY
+88 VDNSLMPGV
-97 SKFINPQNT
+97 NPNT
-106 SEYPTGNKPL
+106 RMSCKN
-116 PTRKGDNAVTGCAS
+116 S
-130 RGSKGVFIFGYN
+130 RGVFIFGYVL
-142 RYYRKTKKP
+142 YQKTGKGYRS
-151 TGGMAMPLTFS
+151 TGGIMFPQKYAELFNGGYEHQGTPIDGIVDSVRAQSDYNGSAYNQFS
-162 MYYSEPD
+162 AE
-169 PKVYNYEDLGNHRVS
+169 YEAQWQGHDI
-184 REKAKDNYT
+184 
-193 GKVYTGVDDP
+193 
-203 QRLADWNRGDFSW
+203 SW
-216 FCAWPPTGIVDPPQ
+216 FCSRQSIIPPPP
-230 PPSITS
+230 PPPNNPPITAQ
-236 NITCSQL
+236 ITCSQIP
-243 SGNFGAYYKGNTS
+243 GTFGAYYKGNTS

-352 HTIGRGNKRPF
+352 HIIGRGNKRPF
-363 SGNGIESSDYGFTA
+363 SGNGLETSDYGFTA

-386 EYGCQTNYYRM
+386 TYACETNYYRI

-409 GFIDYQ
+409 GFTDYQ
-415 HGCNSA
+415 YGCKSA

-433 ISQGIRYDNLRAWY
+433 ISQGIRYNDLRAWY
-447 NNYTVWTGKSDK
+447 NEYTTW
-459 SGKPAQNAN
+459 SGRDGAENV
-468 HYNYGSYESASD
+468 HHHSYNSFDSAGDARSGGASWGS
-480 ANSRNSMWGYQGSE
+480 QGN
-494 EIAIPIYKKGSSY
+494 SSY
-507 CVSWRPD
+507 VLAVKVGRYCTSHSQNGHC
-514 GGCKRYKRDR
+514 GGWEDKYKYVT
-524 ILDHY
+524 HWKK
-529 DYEYKRT
+529 E
-536 YPDSHVG
+536 YPDSHVS

-572 ESSSGGVGFLGARIS
+572 ESSEGGVGFLGARIN

-592 GVAPRANELVSK
+592 GATPRANELISK

-630 SKLQEQTVANGNI
+630 SKLQEQIINNGNI
-643 CRGSG
+643 CHGSG
-648 IERCKL
+648 IDRCKL

-662 NSVGKYTGEFL
+662 NSAGKYTGEFL
-673 NTDTYDRTIPDDLP
+673 NTDTYERTIPDDLP

-704 ASHDSDSNT
+704 SSHDSDSNT

-739 LAKKPNFQVLGG
+739 IAKKPNFQILGG
-751 GFYTNGT
+751 GIYTNGS
-758 IKTSL
+758 IITSV
-763 SEKAV
+763 SNKAV
-768 GGGLGAYPSAETR
+768 GGGLGAYPSAATKL
-781 SFGSWD
+781 FGSWT
-787 EFGVLAAGKVLGFGS
+787 EFSALAAGKVNGFGT
-802 GAAMG
+802 GAIQG
-807 YEEGYNFNLP
+807 YEENYNFNLP
-817 RGGIMNAYYTFIGP
+817 NGGADSASNQIALSPLT
-831 TGPNSVVSGISNIS
+831 ISND
-845 HMTIANDKN
+845 NK
-854 GPGNSGISRIGSA
+854 SGESNITRIGSA

-874 RFRDTIIR
+874 RFRDTIAR
-882 NSSNT
+882 NSGNT
-887 ITSLTSNE
+887 IYSLTSDK

-908 HQGDISLSAMNS
+908 HQGDTSLSAMNS
-920 TANFYQFDRGG
+920 TANFYQFDRNG
-931 NLIARSNTTGQKL
+931 NLIARSNTTGEKL

-959 RNINIAHETYNAV
+959 RNINIAQETYNAV

-1018 NALSCSETLTITG
+1018 NALSCNETLTITG

-1038 ILNRTAGSHTGGGR
+1038 VLNRTAGSHTGGGR
-1052 AGAHPLQTGP
+1052 AGTHPLQTGP